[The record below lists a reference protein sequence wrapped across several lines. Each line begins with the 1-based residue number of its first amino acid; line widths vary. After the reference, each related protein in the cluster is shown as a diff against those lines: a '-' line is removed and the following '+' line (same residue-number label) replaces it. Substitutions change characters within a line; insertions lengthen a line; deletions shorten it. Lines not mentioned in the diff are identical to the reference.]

1 MRPSLYV
8 DSNNINNINIQQMN
22 PNNINNNANN
32 ANNANNINN
41 IQRKRINKISN
52 RLFILSPM
60 VREGKDIECSKND
73 FTQETTEYINLG
85 FIGKAIR
92 ATHKKTNRL
101 YSIKAIR
108 KDKILKVGFTSTLNK
123 YIEVM
128 YKVNHC
134 FFLRLLNHF
143 EDENNL
149 YLIFQC
155 INEVTL
161 LDKINLRVLTKEK
174 ILKYFKQILE
184 AVQFLHSKKIY
195 FNSFEPES
203 IIIDNNAN
211 IRLSDYAYSKI
222 TGFEFNQRCG
232 FKTDNNTYVNSYTA
246 PELISYNK
254 GKLHKHRSKGSDKS
268 DLWELGILIYEMI
281 TGNLLFNKSGMSAE
295 EFYQTITTSINKN
308 KEIGKILNEI
318 PEEYKILNDI
328 MMQLLDINP
337 SKRISIENILK
348 NNIFMD
354 IVYDK
359 IEIDPEERIINL
371 KSKNECW
378 SPEEQLIFKLKKEN
392 EGLKNEILSLK
403 SQLKELSK
411 RNEELNIQNSNYTKI
426 INEEP
431 DEESIKKD
439 VELLSQIRTLKFNNQ
454 MLESSLKEEKALNES
469 LNKKISKLELDYNQN
484 NIKNN
489 ETISSLEKKISE
501 LESKLVLNPDNN
513 FYNSK
518 ESLQFYLSLFN
529 ENVEQFIQLTNSQI
543 NKNND
548 FNDKCLKD
556 MNNIFFEKIEQE
568 FNKKMDE
575 LILKINNDNTNE
587 NDSCNENNVNLL
599 KKQIDELL
607 PYKQKC
613 LILNKEIDKLQ
624 IEFNMLKDKSE
635 FENKLIKEKEEINK
649 FKIKNIKE
657 KFINKCSE
665 FIKLNLSNKLDEF
678 NSIIQN
684 LDSEE

>member
-8 DSNNINNINIQQMN
+8 DSNNNNNIQQINPNIIINNNNNIN
-22 PNNINNNANN
+22 
-32 ANNANNINN
+32 NNINN

-52 RLFILSPM
+52 RLFILSPT

-85 FIGKAIR
+85 YIGKAVR

-108 KDKILKVGFTSTLNK
+108 KDKILKVGFTSALNK

-128 YKVNHC
+128 YRVNHC

-174 ILKYFKQILE
+174 IFKYFKQILE
-184 AVQFLHSKKIY
+184 AVEFLHSKKIY
-195 FNSFEPES
+195 FNSLEPES
-203 IIIDNNAN
+203 IIIDNNDN

-222 TGFEFNQRCG
+222 TGSEVNQRCG
-232 FKTDNNTYVNSYTA
+232 FKTDNNTYMNSYTA

-281 TGNLLFNKSGMSAE
+281 TGNLLFYKSGMSAK
-295 EFYQTITTSINKN
+295 EFYQTITTSLSKN
-308 KEIGKILNEI
+308 KEMTKIMNEI
-318 PEEYKILNDI
+318 PDEYKGLNDI
-328 MMQLLDINP
+328 MIQLLDINP
-337 SKRISIENILK
+337 NKRISIENILK
-348 NNIFMD
+348 KNIFMD
-354 IVYDK
+354 VVYDK
-359 IEIDPEERIINL
+359 IEMDPEERIINL
-371 KSKNECW
+371 KSINECW

-403 SQLKELSK
+403 SQIKELSK

-431 DEESIKKD
+431 DEESIKKE

-454 MLESSLKEEKALNES
+454 MLESSLKEEKALNEA
-469 LNKKISKLELDYNQN
+469 LNKKISKLELDYNQTSV
-484 NIKNN
+484 KNN
-489 ETISSLEKKISE
+489 ETISTLEKKIE
-501 LESKLVLNPDNN
+501 DLESKLVLNPNNN
-513 FYNSK
+513 FYNTK

-548 FNDKCLKD
+548 YNDKCLENI
-556 MNNIFFEKIEQE
+556 NNIVQKLEEN
-568 FNKKMDE
+568 FNKKIE
-575 LILKINNDNTNE
+575 EFILKINNDNSNAYENE
-587 NDSCNENNVNLL
+587 INIEKNINWL
-599 KKQIDELL
+599 KKEIDELL
-607 PYKQKC
+607 PYKEKC
-613 LILNKEIDKLQ
+613 LMLNKEINKLQ
-624 IEFNMLKDKSE
+624 IDIDMF
-635 FENKLIKEKEEINK
+635 KEKEELNK
-649 FKIKNIKE
+649 LRNKNIKN
-657 KFINKCSE
+657 KFINKFTE
-665 FIKLNLSNKLDEF
+665 FVKSNLSDSNKLDEF
-678 NSIIQN
+678 DSMIKN
-684 LDSEE
+684 LESED

>member
-8 DSNNINNINIQQMN
+8 DSNNNNNIQQINPNIIINNNNNIN
-22 PNNINNNANN
+22 
-32 ANNANNINN
+32 NNINN

-52 RLFILSPM
+52 RLFILSPT

-85 FIGKAIR
+85 YIGKAVR

-108 KDKILKVGFTSTLNK
+108 KDKILKVGFTSALNK

-128 YKVNHC
+128 YRVNHC

-174 ILKYFKQILE
+174 IFKYFKQILE

-195 FNSFEPES
+195 FNSLEPES
-203 IIIDNNAN
+203 IIIDNNDN

-222 TGFEFNQRCG
+222 TGSEVNQRCG
-232 FKTDNNTYVNSYTA
+232 FKTDNNTYMNSYTA

-281 TGNLLFNKSGMSAE
+281 TGNLLFYKSGMSAE
-295 EFYQTITTSINKN
+295 EFYQTITTSLSKN
-308 KEIGKILNEI
+308 KEMTKIMNEI
-318 PEEYKILNDI
+318 PDEYKGLNDI
-328 MMQLLDINP
+328 MIQLLDINP
-337 SKRISIENILK
+337 NKRISIENILK
-348 NNIFMD
+348 KNIFMD
-354 IVYDK
+354 VVYDK
-359 IEIDPEERIINL
+359 IEMDPEERIINL
-371 KSKNECW
+371 KSINECW

-403 SQLKELSK
+403 SQIKELSK

-431 DEESIKKD
+431 DEESIKKE

-454 MLESSLKEEKALNES
+454 MLESSLKEEKALNEA
-469 LNKKISKLELDYNQN
+469 LNKKISKLELDYNQTSV
-484 NIKNN
+484 KNN
-489 ETISSLEKKISE
+489 ETISTLEKKIE
-501 LESKLVLNPDNN
+501 DLESKLVLNPNNN
-513 FYNSK
+513 FYNTK

-548 FNDKCLKD
+548 YNDKCLENI
-556 MNNIFFEKIEQE
+556 NNIVQKIEE
-568 FNKKMDE
+568 NFNKKIE
-575 LILKINNDNTNE
+575 EFILKINKDNSNTYENE
-587 NDSCNENNVNLL
+587 INIKKNINWL
-599 KKQIDELL
+599 KKEIDELL
-607 PYKQKC
+607 PYKEKC
-613 LILNKEIDKLQ
+613 LMLNKEINKLQ
-624 IEFNMLKDKSE
+624 IDIDMF
-635 FENKLIKEKEEINK
+635 KEKEELNK
-649 FKIKNIKE
+649 LRNKNIKN
-657 KFINKCSE
+657 KFINKFTE
-665 FIKLNLSNKLDEF
+665 FVKSNISDSNKLDEF
-678 NSIIQN
+678 NSMIKN
-684 LDSEE
+684 LESED

>member
-8 DSNNINNINIQQMN
+8 DSNNNNNIQQINPNIIINNNNNIN
-22 PNNINNNANN
+22 
-32 ANNANNINN
+32 NNINN

-52 RLFILSPM
+52 RLFILSPT

-85 FIGKAIR
+85 YIGKAVR

-108 KDKILKVGFTSTLNK
+108 KDKILKVGFTSALNK

-128 YKVNHC
+128 YRVNHC

-174 ILKYFKQILE
+174 IFKYFKQILE

-195 FNSFEPES
+195 FNSLEPES
-203 IIIDNNAN
+203 IIIDNNDN

-222 TGFEFNQRCG
+222 TGSEVNQRCG
-232 FKTDNNTYVNSYTA
+232 FKTDNNTYMNSYTA

-281 TGNLLFNKSGMSAE
+281 TGNLLFYKSGMSAE
-295 EFYQTITTSINKN
+295 EFYQTITTSLSKN
-308 KEIGKILNEI
+308 KEMTKIMNEI
-318 PEEYKILNDI
+318 PDEYKGLNDI
-328 MMQLLDINP
+328 MIQLLDINP
-337 SKRISIENILK
+337 NKRISIENILK
-348 NNIFMD
+348 KNIFMD
-354 IVYDK
+354 VVYDK
-359 IEIDPEERIINL
+359 IEMDPEERIINL
-371 KSKNECW
+371 KSINECW

-403 SQLKELSK
+403 SQIKELSK

-431 DEESIKKD
+431 DEESIKKE

-454 MLESSLKEEKALNES
+454 MLESSLKEEKALNET
-469 LNKKISKLELDYNQN
+469 LNKKISKLELDFNQTSV
-484 NIKNN
+484 KNN
-489 ETISSLEKKISE
+489 ETISTLEKKIE
-501 LESKLVLNPDNN
+501 DLESKLVLNPNNN
-513 FYNSK
+513 FYNTK

-548 FNDKCLKD
+548 YNDKCLENI
-556 MNNIFFEKIEQE
+556 NNIVQKLEEN
-568 FNKKMDE
+568 FNKKIE
-575 LILKINNDNTNE
+575 EFILKINKDNSNTYENE
-587 NDSCNENNVNLL
+587 INIEKNINWL
-599 KKQIDELL
+599 KKEIDELL
-607 PYKQKC
+607 PYKEKC
-613 LILNKEIDKLQ
+613 LMLNKEINKLQ
-624 IEFNMLKDKSE
+624 IDIDMF
-635 FENKLIKEKEEINK
+635 KEKEELNK
-649 FKIKNIKE
+649 LRNKNIKN
-657 KFINKCSE
+657 KFINKFTE
-665 FIKLNLSNKLDEF
+665 FVKSNISDSNKLDDF
-678 NSIIQN
+678 NSMIKN
-684 LDSEE
+684 LESEE

>member
-8 DSNNINNINIQQMN
+8 DSNNNNNIQQINPNIIINNNNNIN
-22 PNNINNNANN
+22 
-32 ANNANNINN
+32 NNINN

-52 RLFILSPM
+52 RLFILSPT

-85 FIGKAIR
+85 YIGKAVR

-108 KDKILKVGFTSTLNK
+108 KDKILKVGFTSALNK

-128 YKVNHC
+128 YRVNHC

-174 ILKYFKQILE
+174 IFKYFKQILE

-195 FNSFEPES
+195 FNSLEPES
-203 IIIDNNAN
+203 IIIDNNDN

-222 TGFEFNQRCG
+222 TGSEVNQRCG
-232 FKTDNNTYVNSYTA
+232 FKTDNNTYMNSYTA

-281 TGNLLFNKSGMSAE
+281 TGNLLFYKSGMSAE
-295 EFYQTITTSINKN
+295 EFYQTITTSLSKN
-308 KEIGKILNEI
+308 KEMTKIMNEI
-318 PEEYKILNDI
+318 PDEYKGLNDI
-328 MMQLLDINP
+328 MIQLLDINP
-337 SKRISIENILK
+337 NKRISIENILK
-348 NNIFMD
+348 KNIFMD
-354 IVYDK
+354 VVYDK
-359 IEIDPEERIINL
+359 IEMDPEERIINL
-371 KSKNECW
+371 KSINECW

-403 SQLKELSK
+403 SQIKELSK

-431 DEESIKKD
+431 DEESIKKE

-454 MLESSLKEEKALNES
+454 MLESSLKEEKALNEA
-469 LNKKISKLELDYNQN
+469 LNKKISKLELDYNQTSV
-484 NIKNN
+484 KNN
-489 ETISSLEKKISE
+489 ETISTLEKKIE
-501 LESKLVLNPDNN
+501 DLESKLVLNPNNN
-513 FYNSK
+513 FYNTK

-548 FNDKCLKD
+548 YNDKCLENI
-556 MNNIFFEKIEQE
+556 NNIVQKLEED
-568 FNKKMDE
+568 FNKKIE
-575 LILKINNDNTNE
+575 EFILKINKDNSNTYENE
-587 NDSCNENNVNLL
+587 INIEKNINWL
-599 KKQIDELL
+599 KKEIDELL
-607 PYKQKC
+607 PYKEKC
-613 LILNKEIDKLQ
+613 LMLNKEINKLQ
-624 IEFNMLKDKSE
+624 IDIDMF
-635 FENKLIKEKEEINK
+635 KEKEELNK
-649 FKIKNIKE
+649 LRNKNIKN
-657 KFINKCSE
+657 KFINKFTE
-665 FIKLNLSNKLDEF
+665 FVKSNISDSNKLDDF
-678 NSIIQN
+678 NSMIKN
-684 LDSEE
+684 LESEE

>member
-8 DSNNINNINIQQMN
+8 DSNNNNNIQQIN
-22 PNNINNNANN
+22 PNIININNNNN
-32 ANNANNINN
+32 INNNINN

-52 RLFILSPM
+52 RLFILSPT

-85 FIGKAIR
+85 YIGKAVR

-108 KDKILKVGFTSTLNK
+108 KDKILKVGFTSALNK

-128 YKVNHC
+128 YRVNHC

-174 ILKYFKQILE
+174 IFKYFKQILE

-195 FNSFEPES
+195 FNSLEPES
-203 IIIDNNAN
+203 IIIDNNDN

-222 TGFEFNQRCG
+222 TGSEVNQRCG
-232 FKTDNNTYVNSYTA
+232 FKTDNNTYMNSYTA

-281 TGNLLFNKSGMSAE
+281 TGNLLFYKSGMSAE
-295 EFYQTITTSINKN
+295 EFYQTITTSLSKN
-308 KEIGKILNEI
+308 KEMTKIMNEI
-318 PEEYKILNDI
+318 PDEYKGLNDI
-328 MMQLLDINP
+328 MIQLLDINP
-337 SKRISIENILK
+337 NKRISIENILK
-348 NNIFMD
+348 KNIFMD
-354 IVYDK
+354 VVYDK
-359 IEIDPEERIINL
+359 IEMDPEERIINL
-371 KSKNECW
+371 KSINECW

-403 SQLKELSK
+403 SQIKELSK

-431 DEESIKKD
+431 DEESIKKE

-454 MLESSLKEEKALNES
+454 MLESSLKEEKALNEA
-469 LNKKISKLELDYNQN
+469 LNKKISKLELDYNQTSV
-484 NIKNN
+484 KNN
-489 ETISSLEKKISE
+489 ETISTLEKKIE
-501 LESKLVLNPDNN
+501 DLESKLVLNPNNN
-513 FYNSK
+513 FYNTK

-548 FNDKCLKD
+548 YNDKCLENI
-556 MNNIFFEKIEQE
+556 NNIVQKLEED
-568 FNKKMDE
+568 FNKKIE
-575 LILKINNDNTNE
+575 EFILKINNDNNNTYENE
-587 NDSCNENNVNLL
+587 INIEKNINWL
-599 KKQIDELL
+599 KKEIDELL
-607 PYKQKC
+607 PYKEKC
-613 LILNKEIDKLQ
+613 LMLNKEINKLQ
-624 IEFNMLKDKSE
+624 IDIDMF
-635 FENKLIKEKEEINK
+635 KEKEELNK
-649 FKIKNIKE
+649 LRNKNIKN
-657 KFINKCSE
+657 KFINKFTE
-665 FIKLNLSNKLDEF
+665 FVKSNISDSNKLDEF
-678 NSIIQN
+678 NSMIKN
-684 LDSEE
+684 LESEE

>member
-8 DSNNINNINIQQMN
+8 DSNNNNNIQQINPNIIINNNNNIN
-22 PNNINNNANN
+22 
-32 ANNANNINN
+32 NNINN

-52 RLFILSPM
+52 RLFILSPT

-85 FIGKAIR
+85 YIGKAVR

-108 KDKILKVGFTSTLNK
+108 KDKILKVGFTSALNK

-128 YKVNHC
+128 YRVNHC

-174 ILKYFKQILE
+174 IFKYFKQILE

-195 FNSFEPES
+195 FNSLEPES
-203 IIIDNNAN
+203 IIIDNNDN

-222 TGFEFNQRCG
+222 TGSEVNQRCG
-232 FKTDNNTYVNSYTA
+232 FKTDNNTYMNSYTA

-281 TGNLLFNKSGMSAE
+281 TGNLLFYKSGMSAE
-295 EFYQTITTSINKN
+295 EFYQTITTSLSKN
-308 KEIGKILNEI
+308 KEMTKIMNEI
-318 PEEYKILNDI
+318 PDEYKGLNDI
-328 MMQLLDINP
+328 MIQLLDINP
-337 SKRISIENILK
+337 NKRISIENILK
-348 NNIFMD
+348 KNIFMD
-354 IVYDK
+354 VVYDK
-359 IEIDPEERIINL
+359 IEMDPEERIINL
-371 KSKNECW
+371 KSINECW

-403 SQLKELSK
+403 SQIKELSK

-431 DEESIKKD
+431 DEESIKKE

-454 MLESSLKEEKALNES
+454 MLESSLKEEKALNEA
-469 LNKKISKLELDYNQN
+469 LNKKISKLELDYNQTSV
-484 NIKNN
+484 KNN
-489 ETISSLEKKISE
+489 ETISTLEKKIE
-501 LESKLVLNPDNN
+501 DLESKLVLNPNNN
-513 FYNSK
+513 FYNTK

-548 FNDKCLKD
+548 YNDKCLENI
-556 MNNIFFEKIEQE
+556 NNIVQKLEED
-568 FNKKMDE
+568 FNKKIE
-575 LILKINNDNTNE
+575 EFILKINNDNSNAYENE
-587 NDSCNENNVNLL
+587 INIEKNINWL
-599 KKQIDELL
+599 KKEIDELL
-607 PYKQKC
+607 PYKEKC
-613 LILNKEIDKLQ
+613 LMLNKEINKLQ
-624 IEFNMLKDKSE
+624 IDIDMF
-635 FENKLIKEKEEINK
+635 KEKEELNK
-649 FKIKNIKE
+649 LRNKNIKN
-657 KFINKCSE
+657 KFINKFTE
-665 FIKLNLSNKLDEF
+665 FVKSNISDSNKLDEF
-678 NSIIQN
+678 NSMIKN
-684 LDSEE
+684 LESEE

>member
-8 DSNNINNINIQQMN
+8 DSNNNNNIQQINPNIIINNNNNIN
-22 PNNINNNANN
+22 
-32 ANNANNINN
+32 NNINN

-52 RLFILSPM
+52 RLFILSPT

-85 FIGKAIR
+85 YIGKAVR

-108 KDKILKVGFTSTLNK
+108 KDKILKVGFTSALNK

-128 YKVNHC
+128 YRVNHC

-174 ILKYFKQILE
+174 IFKYFKQILE

-195 FNSFEPES
+195 FNSLEPES
-203 IIIDNNAN
+203 IIIDNNDN

-222 TGFEFNQRCG
+222 TGSEVNQRCG
-232 FKTDNNTYVNSYTA
+232 FKTDNNTYMNSYTA

-281 TGNLLFNKSGMSAE
+281 TGNLLFYKSGMSAE
-295 EFYQTITTSINKN
+295 EFYQTITTSLSKN
-308 KEIGKILNEI
+308 KEMTKIMNEI
-318 PEEYKILNDI
+318 PDEYKGLNDI
-328 MMQLLDINP
+328 MIQLLDINP
-337 SKRISIENILK
+337 NKRISIENILK
-348 NNIFMD
+348 KNIFMD
-354 IVYDK
+354 VVYDK
-359 IEIDPEERIINL
+359 IEMDPEERIINL
-371 KSKNECW
+371 KSINECW

-403 SQLKELSK
+403 SQIKELSK

-431 DEESIKKD
+431 DEESIKKE

-454 MLESSLKEEKALNES
+454 MLESSLKEEKGLNEA
-469 LNKKISKLELDYNQN
+469 LNKKISKLELDFNQTSV
-484 NIKNN
+484 KNN
-489 ETISSLEKKISE
+489 ETISTLEKKIE
-501 LESKLVLNPDNN
+501 DLESKLVLNPNNN
-513 FYNSK
+513 FYNTK

-548 FNDKCLKD
+548 YNDKCLENI
-556 MNNIFFEKIEQE
+556 NNIVQKLEED
-568 FNKKMDE
+568 FNKKIE
-575 LILKINNDNTNE
+575 EFILKINNDNNNTYENE
-587 NDSCNENNVNLL
+587 INIEKNINWL
-599 KKQIDELL
+599 KKEIDELL
-607 PYKQKC
+607 PYKEKC
-613 LILNKEIDKLQ
+613 LMLNKEINKLQ
-624 IEFNMLKDKSE
+624 IDIDMF
-635 FENKLIKEKEEINK
+635 KEKEELNK
-649 FKIKNIKE
+649 LLKLLI
-657 KFINKCSE
+657 
-665 FIKLNLSNKLDEF
+665 FIK
-678 NSIIQN
+678 
-684 LDSEE
+684 

>member
-8 DSNNINNINIQQMN
+8 DSNNNNNIQQINPNIIINNNNNIN
-22 PNNINNNANN
+22 
-32 ANNANNINN
+32 NNINN

-52 RLFILSPM
+52 RLFILSPT

-85 FIGKAIR
+85 YIGKAVR

-108 KDKILKVGFTSTLNK
+108 KDKILKVGFTSALNK

-128 YKVNHC
+128 YRVNHC

-174 ILKYFKQILE
+174 IFKYFKQILE

-195 FNSFEPES
+195 FNSLEPES
-203 IIIDNNAN
+203 IIIDNNDN

-222 TGFEFNQRCG
+222 TGSEVNQRCG
-232 FKTDNNTYVNSYTA
+232 FKTDNNTYMNSYTA

-281 TGNLLFNKSGMSAE
+281 TGNLLFYKSGMSAE
-295 EFYQTITTSINKN
+295 EFYQTITTSLSKN
-308 KEIGKILNEI
+308 KEMTKIMNEI
-318 PEEYKILNDI
+318 PDEYKGLNDI
-328 MMQLLDINP
+328 MIQLLDINP
-337 SKRISIENILK
+337 NKRISIENILK
-348 NNIFMD
+348 KNIFMD
-354 IVYDK
+354 VVYDK
-359 IEIDPEERIINL
+359 IEMDPEERIINL
-371 KSKNECW
+371 KSINECW

-403 SQLKELSK
+403 SQIKELSK

-431 DEESIKKD
+431 DEESIKKE

-454 MLESSLKEEKALNES
+454 MLESSLKEEKALNET
-469 LNKKISKLELDYNQN
+469 LNKKISKLELDYNQTSV
-484 NIKNN
+484 KNN
-489 ETISSLEKKISE
+489 ETISTLEKKIE
-501 LESKLVLNPDNN
+501 DLESKLVLNPNNN
-513 FYNSK
+513 FYNTK

-548 FNDKCLKD
+548 YNDKCLENI
-556 MNNIFFEKIEQE
+556 NNIVQKIEE
-568 FNKKMDE
+568 NFNKKIE
-575 LILKINNDNTNE
+575 EFILKINNDNSNAYENE
-587 NDSCNENNVNLL
+587 INIEKNINWL
-599 KKQIDELL
+599 KKEIDELL
-607 PYKQKC
+607 PYKEKC
-613 LILNKEIDKLQ
+613 LMLNKEINKLQ
-624 IEFNMLKDKSE
+624 IDIDMF
-635 FENKLIKEKEEINK
+635 KEKEELNK
-649 FKIKNIKE
+649 LKNKNIKN
-657 KFINKCSE
+657 KFINKFTE
-665 FIKLNLSNKLDEF
+665 FFKSNISDSNKLDEF
-678 NSIIQN
+678 NLLVQN
-684 LDSEE
+684 LESEE

>member
-8 DSNNINNINIQQMN
+8 DSNNNNNIQQIN
-22 PNNINNNANN
+22 PNIININNNNN
-32 ANNANNINN
+32 INNNINN

-52 RLFILSPM
+52 RLFILSPT

-85 FIGKAIR
+85 YIGKAVR

-108 KDKILKVGFTSTLNK
+108 KDKILKVGFTSALNK

-128 YKVNHC
+128 YRVNHC

-174 ILKYFKQILE
+174 IFKYFKQILE

-195 FNSFEPES
+195 FNSLEPES
-203 IIIDNNAN
+203 IIIDNNDN

-222 TGFEFNQRCG
+222 TGSEVNQRCG
-232 FKTDNNTYVNSYTA
+232 FKTDNNTYMNSYTA

-281 TGNLLFNKSGMSAE
+281 TGNLLFYKSGMSAE
-295 EFYQTITTSINKN
+295 EFYQTITTSLSKN
-308 KEIGKILNEI
+308 KEMTKIMNEI
-318 PEEYKILNDI
+318 PDEYKGLNDI
-328 MMQLLDINP
+328 MIQLLDINP
-337 SKRISIENILK
+337 NKRISIENILK
-348 NNIFMD
+348 KNIFMD
-354 IVYDK
+354 VVYDK
-359 IEIDPEERIINL
+359 IEMDPEERIINL
-371 KSKNECW
+371 KSINECW

-403 SQLKELSK
+403 SQIKELSK

-431 DEESIKKD
+431 DEESIKKE

-454 MLESSLKEEKALNES
+454 MLESSLKEEKALNET
-469 LNKKISKLELDYNQN
+469 LNKKISKLELDYNQTSV
-484 NIKNN
+484 KNN
-489 ETISSLEKKISE
+489 ETISSLEKKIE
-501 LESKLVLNPDNN
+501 DLESKLVLNPNNN
-513 FYNSK
+513 FYNTK

-548 FNDKCLKD
+548 YNDKCLENI
-556 MNNIFFEKIEQE
+556 NNIVQKIEE
-568 FNKKMDE
+568 NFNKKIE
-575 LILKINNDNTNE
+575 EFILKINNDNNTYENE
-587 NDSCNENNVNLL
+587 INIEKNINLL
-599 KKQIDELL
+599 KKEIDE
-607 PYKQKC
+607 
-613 LILNKEIDKLQ
+613 
-624 IEFNMLKDKSE
+624 
-635 FENKLIKEKEEINK
+635 
-649 FKIKNIKE
+649 
-657 KFINKCSE
+657 
-665 FIKLNLSNKLDEF
+665 
-678 NSIIQN
+678 
-684 LDSEE
+684 

>member
-8 DSNNINNINIQQMN
+8 DSNNNNNIQQIN
-22 PNNINNNANN
+22 PNINNNNN
-32 ANNANNINN
+32 NNNINNNINN

-52 RLFILSPM
+52 RLFILSPT

-85 FIGKAIR
+85 YIGKAVR

-108 KDKILKVGFTSTLNK
+108 KDKILKVGFTSALNK

-128 YKVNHC
+128 YRVNHC

-174 ILKYFKQILE
+174 IFKYFKQILE

-195 FNSFEPES
+195 FNSLEPES
-203 IIIDNNAN
+203 IIIDNNDN

-222 TGFEFNQRCG
+222 TGSEVNQRCG
-232 FKTDNNTYVNSYTA
+232 FKTDNNTYMNSYNA

-281 TGNLLFNKSGMSAE
+281 TGNLLFYKSGMSAE
-295 EFYQTITTSINKN
+295 EFYQTITTSLSKN
-308 KEIGKILNEI
+308 KEMTKIMNEI
-318 PEEYKILNDI
+318 PDEYKGLNDI
-328 MMQLLDINP
+328 MIQLLDINP
-337 SKRISIENILK
+337 NKRISIENILK
-348 NNIFMD
+348 KNIFMD
-354 IVYDK
+354 VVYDK
-359 IEIDPEERIINL
+359 IEMDPEERIINL
-371 KSKNECW
+371 KSINECW

-403 SQLKELSK
+403 SQIKELSK

-431 DEESIKKD
+431 DEESIKKE

-454 MLESSLKEEKALNES
+454 MLESSLKEEKALNEA
-469 LNKKISKLELDYNQN
+469 LNKKISKLELDFNQTSV
-484 NIKNN
+484 KNN
-489 ETISSLEKKISE
+489 ETISTLEKKIE
-501 LESKLVLNPDNN
+501 DLESKLVLNPNNN
-513 FYNSK
+513 FYNTK

-548 FNDKCLKD
+548 YNDKCLENI
-556 MNNIFFEKIEQE
+556 NNIVQKLEEN
-568 FNKKMDE
+568 FNKKIE
-575 LILKINNDNTNE
+575 EFILKINNDNNNTYENE
-587 NDSCNENNVNLL
+587 INIEKNINWL
-599 KKQIDELL
+599 KKEIDELL
-607 PYKQKC
+607 PYKEKC
-613 LILNKEIDKLQ
+613 LMLNKEINKLQ
-624 IEFNMLKDKSE
+624 IDIDMF
-635 FENKLIKEKEEINK
+635 KEKEELNK
-649 FKIKNIKE
+649 LKNKNIKN
-657 KFINKCSE
+657 KFINKFTE
-665 FIKLNLSNKLDEF
+665 FVKLNISDSNKLDEF
-678 NSIIQN
+678 NSMIKN
-684 LDSEE
+684 LESED

>member
-8 DSNNINNINIQQMN
+8 DSNNNNNIQQINPNIIINNNNNIN
-22 PNNINNNANN
+22 
-32 ANNANNINN
+32 NNINN

-52 RLFILSPM
+52 RLFILSPT

-85 FIGKAIR
+85 YIGKAVR

-108 KDKILKVGFTSTLNK
+108 KDKILKVGFTSALNK

-128 YKVNHC
+128 YRVNHC

-174 ILKYFKQILE
+174 IFKYFKQILE

-195 FNSFEPES
+195 FNSLEPES
-203 IIIDNNAN
+203 IIIDNNDN

-222 TGFEFNQRCG
+222 TGSEVNQRCG
-232 FKTDNNTYVNSYTA
+232 FKTDNNTYMNSYTA

-281 TGNLLFNKSGMSAE
+281 TGNLLFYKSGMSAE
-295 EFYQTITTSINKN
+295 EFYQTITTSLSKN
-308 KEIGKILNEI
+308 KEMTKIMNEI
-318 PEEYKILNDI
+318 PDEYKGLNDI
-328 MMQLLDINP
+328 MIQLLDINP
-337 SKRISIENILK
+337 NKRISIENILK
-348 NNIFMD
+348 KNIFMD
-354 IVYDK
+354 VVYDK
-359 IEIDPEERIINL
+359 IEMDPEERIINL
-371 KSKNECW
+371 KSINECW

-403 SQLKELSK
+403 SQIKELSK

-431 DEESIKKD
+431 DEESIKKE

-454 MLESSLKEEKALNES
+454 MLESSLKEEKALNEA
-469 LNKKISKLELDYNQN
+469 LNKKISKLELDYNQTSV
-484 NIKNN
+484 KNN
-489 ETISSLEKKISE
+489 ETISTLEKKIE
-501 LESKLVLNPDNN
+501 DLESKLVLNPNNN
-513 FYNSK
+513 FYNTK

-548 FNDKCLKD
+548 YNDKCLENI
-556 MNNIFFEKIEQE
+556 NNIVQKLEEN
-568 FNKKMDE
+568 FNKKIE
-575 LILKINNDNTNE
+575 EFILKINNDNSNAYENE
-587 NDSCNENNVNLL
+587 INIEKNINWL
-599 KKQIDELL
+599 KKEIDELL
-607 PYKQKC
+607 PYKEKC
-613 LILNKEIDKLQ
+613 LMLNKEINKLQ
-624 IEFNMLKDKSE
+624 IDIDMF
-635 FENKLIKEKEEINK
+635 KEKEELNK
-649 FKIKNIKE
+649 LRNKNIKN
-657 KFINKCSE
+657 KFINKFTE
-665 FIKLNLSNKLDEF
+665 FVKSNISDSNKLDDF
-678 NSIIQN
+678 NSMIKN
-684 LDSEE
+684 LESEE

>member
-8 DSNNINNINIQQMN
+8 DSNNNNNIQQINPNIIINNNNNIN
-22 PNNINNNANN
+22 
-32 ANNANNINN
+32 NNINN

-52 RLFILSPM
+52 RLFILSPT

-85 FIGKAIR
+85 YIGKAVR

-108 KDKILKVGFTSTLNK
+108 KDKILKVGFTSALNK

-128 YKVNHC
+128 YRVNHC

-174 ILKYFKQILE
+174 IFKYFKQILE

-195 FNSFEPES
+195 FNSLEPES
-203 IIIDNNAN
+203 IIIDNNDN

-222 TGFEFNQRCG
+222 TGSEVNQRCG
-232 FKTDNNTYVNSYTA
+232 FKTDNNTYMNSYTA

-281 TGNLLFNKSGMSAE
+281 TGNLLFYKSGMSAE
-295 EFYQTITTSINKN
+295 EFYQTITTSLSKN
-308 KEIGKILNEI
+308 KEMTKIMNEI
-318 PEEYKILNDI
+318 PDEYKGLNDI
-328 MMQLLDINP
+328 MIQLLDINP
-337 SKRISIENILK
+337 NKRISIENILK
-348 NNIFMD
+348 KNIFMD
-354 IVYDK
+354 VVYDK
-359 IEIDPEERIINL
+359 IEMDPEERIINL
-371 KSKNECW
+371 KSINECW

-403 SQLKELSK
+403 SQIKELSK

-431 DEESIKKD
+431 DEESIKKE

-454 MLESSLKEEKALNES
+454 MLESSLKEEKALNEA
-469 LNKKISKLELDYNQN
+469 LNKKISKLELDYNQTSV
-484 NIKNN
+484 KNN
-489 ETISSLEKKISE
+489 ETISTLEKKIE
-501 LESKLVLNPDNN
+501 DLESKLVLNPNNN
-513 FYNSK
+513 FYNTK

-548 FNDKCLKD
+548 YNDKCLENI
-556 MNNIFFEKIEQE
+556 NNIVQKLEEN
-568 FNKKMDE
+568 FNKKIE
-575 LILKINNDNTNE
+575 EFILKINKDNNNNYENE
-587 NDSCNENNVNLL
+587 INIEKNINWL
-599 KKQIDELL
+599 KKEIDELL
-607 PYKQKC
+607 PYKEKC
-613 LILNKEIDKLQ
+613 LMLNKEINKLQ
-624 IEFNMLKDKSE
+624 IDIDMF
-635 FENKLIKEKEEINK
+635 KEKEELNK
-649 FKIKNIKE
+649 LRNKNIKN
-657 KFINKCSE
+657 KFINKFTE
-665 FIKLNLSNKLDEF
+665 FVKSNLSDSNKLDEF
-678 NSIIQN
+678 DSMIKN
-684 LDSEE
+684 LESED

>member
-8 DSNNINNINIQQMN
+8 DSNNNNNIQQINPNIIINNNNNIN
-22 PNNINNNANN
+22 
-32 ANNANNINN
+32 NNINN

-52 RLFILSPM
+52 RLFILSPT

-85 FIGKAIR
+85 YIGKAVR

-108 KDKILKVGFTSTLNK
+108 KDKILKVGFTSALNK

-128 YKVNHC
+128 YRVNHC

-174 ILKYFKQILE
+174 IFKYFKQILE

-195 FNSFEPES
+195 FNSLEPES
-203 IIIDNNAN
+203 IIIDNNDN

-222 TGFEFNQRCG
+222 TGSEVNQRCG
-232 FKTDNNTYVNSYTA
+232 FKTDNNTYMNSYTA

-281 TGNLLFNKSGMSAE
+281 TGNLLFYKSGMSAE
-295 EFYQTITTSINKN
+295 EFYQTITTSLSKN
-308 KEIGKILNEI
+308 KEMTKIMNEI
-318 PEEYKILNDI
+318 PDEYKGLNDI
-328 MMQLLDINP
+328 MIQLLDINP
-337 SKRISIENILK
+337 NKRISIENILK
-348 NNIFMD
+348 KNIFMD
-354 IVYDK
+354 VVYHK
-359 IEIDPEERIINL
+359 IEMDPEERIINL
-371 KSKNECW
+371 KSINECW

-403 SQLKELSK
+403 SQIKELSK

-431 DEESIKKD
+431 DEESIKKE

-454 MLESSLKEEKALNES
+454 MLESSLKEEKALNEA
-469 LNKKISKLELDYNQN
+469 LNKKISKLELDYNQTSV
-484 NIKNN
+484 KNN
-489 ETISSLEKKISE
+489 ETISTLEKKIE
-501 LESKLVLNPDNN
+501 DLESKLVLNPNNN
-513 FYNSK
+513 FYNTK

-548 FNDKCLKD
+548 YNDKCLENI
-556 MNNIFFEKIEQE
+556 NNIVQKLEED
-568 FNKKMDE
+568 FNKKIE
-575 LILKINNDNTNE
+575 EFILKINNDNNNTYENE
-587 NDSCNENNVNLL
+587 INIEKNINWL
-599 KKQIDELL
+599 KKEIDELL
-607 PYKQKC
+607 PYKEKC
-613 LILNKEIDKLQ
+613 LMLNKEINKLQ
-624 IEFNMLKDKSE
+624 IDIDMF
-635 FENKLIKEKEEINK
+635 KEKEELNK
-649 FKIKNIKE
+649 LRNNNIKN
-657 KFINKCSE
+657 KFINKFTE
-665 FIKLNLSNKLDEF
+665 FVKSNISDSNKLDDF
-678 NSIIQN
+678 NSMIKN
-684 LDSEE
+684 LESEE

>member
-8 DSNNINNINIQQMN
+8 DSNNNNNIQQINPNIIINNNNNIN
-22 PNNINNNANN
+22 
-32 ANNANNINN
+32 NNINN

-52 RLFILSPM
+52 RLFILSPT

-85 FIGKAIR
+85 YIGKAVR

-108 KDKILKVGFTSTLNK
+108 KDKILKVGFTSALNK

-128 YKVNHC
+128 YRVNHC

-174 ILKYFKQILE
+174 IFKYFKQILE

-195 FNSFEPES
+195 FNSLEPES
-203 IIIDNNAN
+203 IIIDNNDN

-222 TGFEFNQRCG
+222 TGSEVNQRCG
-232 FKTDNNTYVNSYTA
+232 FKTDNNTYMNSYTA

-281 TGNLLFNKSGMSAE
+281 TGNLLFYKSGMSAE
-295 EFYQTITTSINKN
+295 EFYQTITTSLSKN
-308 KEIGKILNEI
+308 KEMTKIMNEI
-318 PEEYKILNDI
+318 PDEYKGLNDI
-328 MMQLLDINP
+328 MIQLLDINP
-337 SKRISIENILK
+337 NKRISIENILK
-348 NNIFMD
+348 KNIFMD
-354 IVYDK
+354 VVYDK
-359 IEIDPEERIINL
+359 IEMDPEERIINL
-371 KSKNECW
+371 KSINECW

-403 SQLKELSK
+403 SQIKELSK

-431 DEESIKKD
+431 DEESIKKE

-454 MLESSLKEEKALNES
+454 MLESSLKEEKALNEA
-469 LNKKISKLELDYNQN
+469 LNKKISKLELDFNQTSV
-484 NIKNN
+484 KNN
-489 ETISSLEKKISE
+489 ETISTLEKKIE
-501 LESKLVLNPDNN
+501 DLESKLVLNPNNN
-513 FYNSK
+513 FYNTK

-548 FNDKCLKD
+548 YNDKCLENI
-556 MNNIFFEKIEQE
+556 NNIVQKLEED
-568 FNKKMDE
+568 FNKKIE
-575 LILKINNDNTNE
+575 EFILKINKDNSNAYENE
-587 NDSCNENNVNLL
+587 INIEKNINWL
-599 KKQIDELL
+599 KKEIDELL
-607 PYKQKC
+607 PYKEKC
-613 LILNKEIDKLQ
+613 LMLNKEINKLQ
-624 IEFNMLKDKSE
+624 IDIDMF
-635 FENKLIKEKEEINK
+635 KEKEELNK
-649 FKIKNIKE
+649 LKNKNIKN
-657 KFINKCSE
+657 KFINKFTE
-665 FIKLNLSNKLDEF
+665 FVKSNISDSNKLDEF
-678 NSIIQN
+678 NSLVQN
-684 LDSEE
+684 LESEE

>member
-8 DSNNINNINIQQMN
+8 DSNNNNNIQQINPNIIINNNNNIN
-22 PNNINNNANN
+22 
-32 ANNANNINN
+32 NNINN

-52 RLFILSPM
+52 RLFILSPT

-85 FIGKAIR
+85 YIGKAVR

-108 KDKILKVGFTSTLNK
+108 KDKILKVGFTSALNK

-128 YKVNHC
+128 YRVNHC

-174 ILKYFKQILE
+174 IFKYFKQILE

-195 FNSFEPES
+195 FNSLEPES
-203 IIIDNNAN
+203 IIIDNNDN

-222 TGFEFNQRCG
+222 TGSEVNQRCG
-232 FKTDNNTYVNSYTA
+232 FKTDNNTYMNSYTA

-281 TGNLLFNKSGMSAE
+281 TGNLLFYKSGMSAE
-295 EFYQTITTSINKN
+295 EFYQTITTSLSKN
-308 KEIGKILNEI
+308 KEMTKIMNEI
-318 PEEYKILNDI
+318 PDEYKGLNDI
-328 MMQLLDINP
+328 MIQLLDINP
-337 SKRISIENILK
+337 NKRISIENILK
-348 NNIFMD
+348 KNIFMD
-354 IVYDK
+354 VVYDK
-359 IEIDPEERIINL
+359 IEMDPEERIINL
-371 KSKNECW
+371 KSINECW

-403 SQLKELSK
+403 SQIKELSK

-431 DEESIKKD
+431 DEESIKKE

-454 MLESSLKEEKALNES
+454 MLESSLKEEKALNET
-469 LNKKISKLELDYNQN
+469 LNKKISKLELDFNQTSV
-484 NIKNN
+484 KNN
-489 ETISSLEKKISE
+489 ETISTLEKKIE
-501 LESKLVLNPDNN
+501 DLESKLVLNPNNN
-513 FYNSK
+513 FYNTK

-548 FNDKCLKD
+548 YNDKCLENI
-556 MNNIFFEKIEQE
+556 NNIVQKLEED
-568 FNKKMDE
+568 FNKKIE
-575 LILKINNDNTNE
+575 EFILKINNDNNNTYENE
-587 NDSCNENNVNLL
+587 INIEKNINWL
-599 KKQIDELL
+599 KKEIDELL
-607 PYKQKC
+607 PYKEKC
-613 LILNKEIDKLQ
+613 LMLNKEINKLQ
-624 IEFNMLKDKSE
+624 IDIDMF
-635 FENKLIKEKEEINK
+635 KEKEELNK
-649 FKIKNIKE
+649 LRNKNIKN
-657 KFINKCSE
+657 KFINKFTE
-665 FIKLNLSNKLDEF
+665 FVKSNISDSNKLDDF
-678 NSIIQN
+678 NSMIKN
-684 LDSEE
+684 LESEE

>member
-8 DSNNINNINIQQMN
+8 DSNNNNNIQQIN
-22 PNNINNNANN
+22 PNIININNNNN
-32 ANNANNINN
+32 INNNINN

-52 RLFILSPM
+52 RLFILSPT

-85 FIGKAIR
+85 YIGKAVR

-108 KDKILKVGFTSTLNK
+108 KDKILKVGFTSALNK

-128 YKVNHC
+128 YRVNHC

-174 ILKYFKQILE
+174 IFKYFKQILE

-195 FNSFEPES
+195 FNSLEPES
-203 IIIDNNAN
+203 IIIDNNDN

-222 TGFEFNQRCG
+222 TGSEVNQRCG
-232 FKTDNNTYVNSYTA
+232 FKTDNNTYMNSYTA

-281 TGNLLFNKSGMSAE
+281 TGNLLFYKSGMSAE
-295 EFYQTITTSINKN
+295 EFYQTITTSLSKN
-308 KEIGKILNEI
+308 KEMTKIMNEI
-318 PEEYKILNDI
+318 PDEYKGLNDI
-328 MMQLLDINP
+328 MIQLLDINP
-337 SKRISIENILK
+337 NKRISIENILK
-348 NNIFMD
+348 KNIFMD
-354 IVYDK
+354 VVYDK
-359 IEIDPEERIINL
+359 IEMDPEERIINL
-371 KSKNECW
+371 KSINECW

-403 SQLKELSK
+403 SQIKELSK

-431 DEESIKKD
+431 DEESIKKE

-454 MLESSLKEEKALNES
+454 MLESSLKEEKALNET
-469 LNKKISKLELDYNQN
+469 LNKKISKLELDYNQTSV
-484 NIKNN
+484 KNN
-489 ETISSLEKKISE
+489 ETISSLEKKIE
-501 LESKLVLNPDNN
+501 DLESKLVLNPNNN
-513 FYNSK
+513 FYNTK

-548 FNDKCLKD
+548 YNDKCLENI
-556 MNNIFFEKIEQE
+556 NNIVQKIEE
-568 FNKKMDE
+568 NFNKKIE
-575 LILKINNDNTNE
+575 EFILKINNDNNTYENE
-587 NDSCNENNVNLL
+587 INIEKNINWL
-599 KKQIDELL
+599 KKEIDELL
-607 PYKQKC
+607 PYKEKC
-613 LILNKEIDKLQ
+613 LMLNKEINKLQ
-624 IEFNMLKDKSE
+624 IDIDMF
-635 FENKLIKEKEEINK
+635 KEKEELNK
-649 FKIKNIKE
+649 LRNNNIKN
-657 KFINKCSE
+657 KFINKFTE
-665 FIKLNLSNKLDEF
+665 FVKSNISDSNKLDDF
-678 NSIIQN
+678 NSMIKN
-684 LDSEE
+684 LESEE

>member
-8 DSNNINNINIQQMN
+8 DSNNNNNIQQINPNIIINNNNNIN
-22 PNNINNNANN
+22 
-32 ANNANNINN
+32 NNINN

-52 RLFILSPM
+52 RLFILSPT

-85 FIGKAIR
+85 YIGKAVR

-108 KDKILKVGFTSTLNK
+108 KDKILKVGFTSALNK

-128 YKVNHC
+128 YRVNHC

-174 ILKYFKQILE
+174 IFKYFKQILE

-195 FNSFEPES
+195 FNSLEPES
-203 IIIDNNAN
+203 IIIDNNDN

-222 TGFEFNQRCG
+222 TGSEVNQRCG
-232 FKTDNNTYVNSYTA
+232 FKTDNNTYMNSYTA

-281 TGNLLFNKSGMSAE
+281 TGNLLFYKSGMSAE
-295 EFYQTITTSINKN
+295 EFYQTITTSLSKN
-308 KEIGKILNEI
+308 KEMTKIMNEI
-318 PEEYKILNDI
+318 PDEYKGLNDI
-328 MMQLLDINP
+328 MIQLLDINP
-337 SKRISIENILK
+337 NKRISIENILK
-348 NNIFMD
+348 KNIFMD
-354 IVYDK
+354 VVYDK
-359 IEIDPEERIINL
+359 IEMDPEERIINL
-371 KSKNECW
+371 KSINECW

-403 SQLKELSK
+403 SQIKELSK

-431 DEESIKKD
+431 DEESIKKE

-454 MLESSLKEEKALNES
+454 MLESSLKEEKALNEA
-469 LNKKISKLELDYNQN
+469 LNKKISKLELDYNQTSV
-484 NIKNN
+484 KNN
-489 ETISSLEKKISE
+489 ETISTLEKKIE
-501 LESKLVLNPDNN
+501 DLESKLVLNPNNN
-513 FYNSK
+513 FYNTK

-548 FNDKCLKD
+548 YNDKCLENI
-556 MNNIFFEKIEQE
+556 NNIVQKLEEN
-568 FNKKMDE
+568 FNKKIE
-575 LILKINNDNTNE
+575 EFILKINKDNSNTYENE
-587 NDSCNENNVNLL
+587 INIEKNINWL
-599 KKQIDELL
+599 KKEIDELL
-607 PYKQKC
+607 PYKEKC
-613 LILNKEIDKLQ
+613 LMLNKEINKLQ
-624 IEFNMLKDKSE
+624 IDIDMF
-635 FENKLIKEKEEINK
+635 KEKEELNK
-649 FKIKNIKE
+649 LRNKNIKN
-657 KFINKCSE
+657 KFINKFTE
-665 FIKLNLSNKLDEF
+665 FVKSNLSDSNKLDEF
-678 NSIIQN
+678 NSMIKN
-684 LDSEE
+684 LESEE

>member
-8 DSNNINNINIQQMN
+8 DSNNNNNIQQIN
-22 PNNINNNANN
+22 PNIININNNNN
-32 ANNANNINN
+32 INNNINN

-52 RLFILSPM
+52 RLFILSPT

-85 FIGKAIR
+85 YIGKAVR

-108 KDKILKVGFTSTLNK
+108 KDKILKVGFTSALNK

-128 YKVNHC
+128 YRVNHC

-174 ILKYFKQILE
+174 IFKYFKQILE

-195 FNSFEPES
+195 FNSLEPES
-203 IIIDNNAN
+203 IIIDNNDN

-222 TGFEFNQRCG
+222 TGSEVNQRCG
-232 FKTDNNTYVNSYTA
+232 FKTDNNTYMNSYTA

-281 TGNLLFNKSGMSAE
+281 TGNLLFYKSGMSAE
-295 EFYQTITTSINKN
+295 EFYQTITTSLSKN
-308 KEIGKILNEI
+308 KEMTKIMNEI
-318 PEEYKILNDI
+318 PDEYKGLNDI
-328 MMQLLDINP
+328 MIQLLDINP
-337 SKRISIENILK
+337 NKRISIENILK
-348 NNIFMD
+348 KNIFMD
-354 IVYDK
+354 VVYDK
-359 IEIDPEERIINL
+359 IEMDPEERIINL
-371 KSKNECW
+371 KSINECW

-403 SQLKELSK
+403 SQIKELSK

-431 DEESIKKD
+431 DEESIKKE

-454 MLESSLKEEKALNES
+454 MLESSLKEEKALNEA
-469 LNKKISKLELDYNQN
+469 LNKKISKLELDYNQTSV
-484 NIKNN
+484 KNN
-489 ETISSLEKKISE
+489 ETISTLEKKIE
-501 LESKLVLNPDNN
+501 DLESKLVLNPNNN
-513 FYNSK
+513 FYNTK

-548 FNDKCLKD
+548 YNDKCLENI
-556 MNNIFFEKIEQE
+556 NNIVQKLEEN
-568 FNKKMDE
+568 FNKKIE
-575 LILKINNDNTNE
+575 EFILKINNDNNNTYENE
-587 NDSCNENNVNLL
+587 INIEKNINWL
-599 KKQIDELL
+599 KKEIDELL
-607 PYKQKC
+607 PYKEKC
-613 LILNKEIDKLQ
+613 LMLNKEINKLQ
-624 IEFNMLKDKSE
+624 IDIDMF
-635 FENKLIKEKEEINK
+635 KEKEELNK
-649 FKIKNIKE
+649 LRNKNIKN
-657 KFINKCSE
+657 KFINKFTE
-665 FIKLNLSNKLDEF
+665 FVKSNISDSNKLDDF
-678 NSIIQN
+678 NSMIKN
-684 LDSEE
+684 LESEE

>member
-8 DSNNINNINIQQMN
+8 DSNNNNNIQQINPNIIINNNNNIN
-22 PNNINNNANN
+22 
-32 ANNANNINN
+32 NNINN

-52 RLFILSPM
+52 RLFILSPT

-85 FIGKAIR
+85 YIGKAVR

-108 KDKILKVGFTSTLNK
+108 KDKILKVGFTSALNK

-128 YKVNHC
+128 YRVNHC

-174 ILKYFKQILE
+174 IFKYFKQILE

-195 FNSFEPES
+195 FNSLEPES
-203 IIIDNNAN
+203 IIIDNNDN

-222 TGFEFNQRCG
+222 TGSEVNQRCG
-232 FKTDNNTYVNSYTA
+232 FKTDNNTYMNSYTA

-281 TGNLLFNKSGMSAE
+281 TGNLLFYKSGMSAE
-295 EFYQTITTSINKN
+295 EFYQTITTSLSKN
-308 KEIGKILNEI
+308 KEMTKIMNEI
-318 PEEYKILNDI
+318 PDEYKGLNDI
-328 MMQLLDINP
+328 MIQLLDINP
-337 SKRISIENILK
+337 NKRISIENILK
-348 NNIFMD
+348 KNIFMD
-354 IVYDK
+354 VVYDK
-359 IEIDPEERIINL
+359 IEMDPEERIINL
-371 KSKNECW
+371 KSINECW

-403 SQLKELSK
+403 SQIKELSK

-431 DEESIKKD
+431 DEESIKKE

-454 MLESSLKEEKALNES
+454 MLESSLKEEKALNEA
-469 LNKKISKLELDYNQN
+469 LNKKISKLELDYNQTSV
-484 NIKNN
+484 KNN
-489 ETISSLEKKISE
+489 ETISTLEKKIE
-501 LESKLVLNPDNN
+501 DLESKLVLNPNNN
-513 FYNSK
+513 FYNTK

-548 FNDKCLKD
+548 YNDKCLENI
-556 MNNIFFEKIEQE
+556 NNIVQKLEEN
-568 FNKKMDE
+568 FNKKIE
-575 LILKINNDNTNE
+575 EFILKINKDNYNTYENE
-587 NDSCNENNVNLL
+587 INIEKNINWL
-599 KKQIDELL
+599 KKEIDELL
-607 PYKQKC
+607 PYKEKC
-613 LILNKEIDKLQ
+613 LMLNKEINKLQ
-624 IEFNMLKDKSE
+624 IDIDMF
-635 FENKLIKEKEEINK
+635 KEKEELNK
-649 FKIKNIKE
+649 LRNKNIKN
-657 KFINKCSE
+657 KFINKFTE
-665 FIKLNLSNKLDEF
+665 FVKSNISDSNKLDDF
-678 NSIIQN
+678 NSMIKN
-684 LDSEE
+684 LESED

>member
-8 DSNNINNINIQQMN
+8 DSNNNNNIQQINPNIIINNNNNIN
-22 PNNINNNANN
+22 
-32 ANNANNINN
+32 NNINN

-52 RLFILSPM
+52 RLFILSPT

-85 FIGKAIR
+85 YIGKAVR

-108 KDKILKVGFTSTLNK
+108 KDKILKVGFTSALNK

-128 YKVNHC
+128 YRVNHC

-174 ILKYFKQILE
+174 IFKYFKQILE

-195 FNSFEPES
+195 FNSLEPES
-203 IIIDNNAN
+203 IIIDNNDN

-222 TGFEFNQRCG
+222 TGSEVNQRCG
-232 FKTDNNTYVNSYTA
+232 FKTDNNTYMNSYTA

-281 TGNLLFNKSGMSAE
+281 TGNLLFYKSGMSAE
-295 EFYQTITTSINKN
+295 EFYQTITTSLSKN
-308 KEIGKILNEI
+308 KEMTKIMNEI
-318 PEEYKILNDI
+318 PDEYKGLNDI
-328 MMQLLDINP
+328 MIQLLDINP
-337 SKRISIENILK
+337 NKRISIENILK
-348 NNIFMD
+348 KNIFMD
-354 IVYDK
+354 VVYDK
-359 IEIDPEERIINL
+359 IEMDPEERIINL
-371 KSKNECW
+371 KSINECW

-403 SQLKELSK
+403 SQIKELSK

-431 DEESIKKD
+431 DEESIKKE

-454 MLESSLKEEKALNES
+454 MLESSLKEEKALNET
-469 LNKKISKLELDYNQN
+469 LNKKISKLELDFNQTSV
-484 NIKNN
+484 KNN
-489 ETISSLEKKISE
+489 ETISTLEKKIE
-501 LESKLVLNPDNN
+501 DLESKLVLNPNNN
-513 FYNSK
+513 FYNTK

-548 FNDKCLKD
+548 YNDKCLENI
-556 MNNIFFEKIEQE
+556 NNIVQKLEED
-568 FNKKMDE
+568 FNKKIE
-575 LILKINNDNTNE
+575 EFILKINNDNSNAYENE
-587 NDSCNENNVNLL
+587 INIEKNINWL
-599 KKQIDELL
+599 KKEIDELL
-607 PYKQKC
+607 PYKEKC
-613 LILNKEIDKLQ
+613 LMLNKEINKLQ
-624 IEFNMLKDKSE
+624 IDIDMF
-635 FENKLIKEKEEINK
+635 KEKEELNK
-649 FKIKNIKE
+649 LRNKNIKN
-657 KFINKCSE
+657 KFINKFTE
-665 FIKLNLSNKLDEF
+665 FVKSNISDSNKLDDF
-678 NSIIQN
+678 NSMIKN
-684 LDSEE
+684 LESEE

>member
-8 DSNNINNINIQQMN
+8 DSNNNNNIQQINPNIIINNNNNIN
-22 PNNINNNANN
+22 
-32 ANNANNINN
+32 NNINN

-52 RLFILSPM
+52 RLFILSPT

-85 FIGKAIR
+85 YIGKAVR

-108 KDKILKVGFTSTLNK
+108 KDKILKVGFTSALNK

-128 YKVNHC
+128 YRVNHC

-174 ILKYFKQILE
+174 IFKYFKQILE

-195 FNSFEPES
+195 FNSLEPES
-203 IIIDNNAN
+203 IIIDNNDN

-222 TGFEFNQRCG
+222 TGSEVNQRCG
-232 FKTDNNTYVNSYTA
+232 FKTDNNTYMNSYNA

-281 TGNLLFNKSGMSAE
+281 TGNLLFYKSGMSAE
-295 EFYQTITTSINKN
+295 EFYQTITTSLSKN
-308 KEIGKILNEI
+308 KEMTKIMNEI
-318 PEEYKILNDI
+318 PDEYKGLNDI
-328 MMQLLDINP
+328 MIQLLDINP
-337 SKRISIENILK
+337 NKRISIENILK
-348 NNIFMD
+348 KNIFMD
-354 IVYDK
+354 VVYDK
-359 IEIDPEERIINL
+359 IEMDPEERIINL
-371 KSKNECW
+371 KSINECW

-403 SQLKELSK
+403 SQIKELSK

-431 DEESIKKD
+431 DEESIKKE

-454 MLESSLKEEKALNES
+454 MLESSLKEEKALNEA
-469 LNKKISKLELDYNQN
+469 LNKKISKLELDFNQTSV
-484 NIKNN
+484 KNN
-489 ETISSLEKKISE
+489 ETISTLEKKIE
-501 LESKLVLNPDNN
+501 DLESKLVLNPNNN
-513 FYNSK
+513 FYNTK

-548 FNDKCLKD
+548 YNDKCLENI
-556 MNNIFFEKIEQE
+556 NNIVQKLEED
-568 FNKKMDE
+568 FNKKIE
-575 LILKINNDNTNE
+575 EFILKINNDNNNTYENE
-587 NDSCNENNVNLL
+587 INIEKNINWL
-599 KKQIDELL
+599 KKEIDELL
-607 PYKQKC
+607 PYKEKC
-613 LILNKEIDKLQ
+613 LMLNKEINKLQ
-624 IEFNMLKDKSE
+624 IDIDMF
-635 FENKLIKEKEEINK
+635 KEKEELNK
-649 FKIKNIKE
+649 LKNKNIKN
-657 KFINKCSE
+657 KFINKFTE
-665 FIKLNLSNKLDEF
+665 FVKLNISDSNKLDEF
-678 NSIIQN
+678 NSMIKN
-684 LDSEE
+684 LESED

>member
-8 DSNNINNINIQQMN
+8 DSNNNNNIQQINPNIIINNNNNIN
-22 PNNINNNANN
+22 
-32 ANNANNINN
+32 NNINN

-52 RLFILSPM
+52 RLFILSPT

-85 FIGKAIR
+85 YIGKAVR

-108 KDKILKVGFTSTLNK
+108 KDKILKVGFTSALNK

-128 YKVNHC
+128 YRVNHC

-174 ILKYFKQILE
+174 IFKYFKQILE

-195 FNSFEPES
+195 FNSLEPES
-203 IIIDNNAN
+203 IIIDNNDN

-222 TGFEFNQRCG
+222 TGSEVNQRCG
-232 FKTDNNTYVNSYTA
+232 FKTDNNTYMNSYTA

-281 TGNLLFNKSGMSAE
+281 TGNLLFYKSGMSAE
-295 EFYQTITTSINKN
+295 EFYQTITTSLSKN
-308 KEIGKILNEI
+308 KEMTKIMNEI
-318 PEEYKILNDI
+318 PDEYKGLNDI
-328 MMQLLDINP
+328 MIQLLDINP
-337 SKRISIENILK
+337 NKRISIENILK
-348 NNIFMD
+348 KNIFMD
-354 IVYDK
+354 VVYDK
-359 IEIDPEERIINL
+359 IEMDPEERIINL
-371 KSKNECW
+371 KSINECW

-403 SQLKELSK
+403 SQIKELSK

-431 DEESIKKD
+431 DEESIKKE

-454 MLESSLKEEKALNES
+454 MLESSLKEEKALNET
-469 LNKKISKLELDYNQN
+469 LNKKISKLELDFNQTSV
-484 NIKNN
+484 KNN
-489 ETISSLEKKISE
+489 ETISTLEKKIE
-501 LESKLVLNPDNN
+501 DLESKLVLNPNNN
-513 FYNSK
+513 FYNTK

-548 FNDKCLKD
+548 YNDKCLENI
-556 MNNIFFEKIEQE
+556 NNIVQKLEED
-568 FNKKMDE
+568 FNKKIE
-575 LILKINNDNTNE
+575 EFILKINNDNNNTYENE
-587 NDSCNENNVNLL
+587 INIEKNINWL
-599 KKQIDELL
+599 KKEIDELL
-607 PYKQKC
+607 PYKEKC
-613 LILNKEIDKLQ
+613 LMLNKEINKLQ
-624 IEFNMLKDKSE
+624 IDIDMF
-635 FENKLIKEKEEINK
+635 KEKEELNK
-649 FKIKNIKE
+649 LRNKNIKN
-657 KFINKCSE
+657 KFINKFTE
-665 FIKLNLSNKLDEF
+665 FFKSNISDSNKLDDF
-678 NSIIQN
+678 NSMIKN
-684 LDSEE
+684 LESEE

>member
-8 DSNNINNINIQQMN
+8 DSNNNNNIQQIN
-22 PNNINNNANN
+22 PNIININNNNN
-32 ANNANNINN
+32 INNNINN

-52 RLFILSPM
+52 RLFILSPT

-85 FIGKAIR
+85 YIGKAVR

-108 KDKILKVGFTSTLNK
+108 KDKILKVGFTSALNK

-128 YKVNHC
+128 YRVNHC

-174 ILKYFKQILE
+174 IFKYFKQILE

-195 FNSFEPES
+195 FNSLEPES
-203 IIIDNNAN
+203 IIIDNNDN

-222 TGFEFNQRCG
+222 TGSEVNQRCG
-232 FKTDNNTYVNSYTA
+232 FKTDNNTYMNSYTA

-281 TGNLLFNKSGMSAE
+281 TGNLLFYKSGMSAE
-295 EFYQTITTSINKN
+295 EFYQTITTSLSKN
-308 KEIGKILNEI
+308 KEMTKIMNEI
-318 PEEYKILNDI
+318 PDEYKGLNDI
-328 MMQLLDINP
+328 MIQLLDINP
-337 SKRISIENILK
+337 NKRISIENILK
-348 NNIFMD
+348 KNIFMD
-354 IVYDK
+354 VVYDK
-359 IEIDPEERIINL
+359 IEMDPEERIINL
-371 KSKNECW
+371 KSINECW

-403 SQLKELSK
+403 SQIKELSK

-431 DEESIKKD
+431 DEESIKKE

-454 MLESSLKEEKALNES
+454 MLESSLKEEKALNET
-469 LNKKISKLELDYNQN
+469 LNKKISKLELDSNQTSV
-484 NIKNN
+484 KNN
-489 ETISSLEKKISE
+489 ETISTLEKKIE
-501 LESKLVLNPDNN
+501 DLESKLVLNPNNN
-513 FYNSK
+513 FYNTK

-548 FNDKCLKD
+548 YNDKCLENI
-556 MNNIFFEKIEQE
+556 NNIVQKLEEN
-568 FNKKMDE
+568 FNKKIE
-575 LILKINNDNTNE
+575 EFILKINNDNNNTYENE
-587 NDSCNENNVNLL
+587 INIEKNINWL
-599 KKQIDELL
+599 KKEIDELL
-607 PYKQKC
+607 PYKEKC
-613 LILNKEIDKLQ
+613 LMLNKEINKLQ
-624 IEFNMLKDKSE
+624 IDIDMF
-635 FENKLIKEKEEINK
+635 KEKEELNK
-649 FKIKNIKE
+649 LRNKNIKN
-657 KFINKCSE
+657 KFINKFTE
-665 FIKLNLSNKLDEF
+665 FVKSNLSDSNKLDEF
-678 NSIIQN
+678 NSMIKN
-684 LDSEE
+684 LESED

>member
-8 DSNNINNINIQQMN
+8 DSNNNNNIQQINPNIIINNNNNIN
-22 PNNINNNANN
+22 
-32 ANNANNINN
+32 NNINN

-52 RLFILSPM
+52 RLFILSPT

-85 FIGKAIR
+85 YIGKAVR

-108 KDKILKVGFTSTLNK
+108 KDKILKVGFTSALNK

-128 YKVNHC
+128 YRVNHC

-174 ILKYFKQILE
+174 IFKYFKQILE

-195 FNSFEPES
+195 FNSLEPES
-203 IIIDNNAN
+203 IIIDNNDN

-222 TGFEFNQRCG
+222 TGSEVNQRCG
-232 FKTDNNTYVNSYTA
+232 FKTDNNTYMNSYTA

-281 TGNLLFNKSGMSAE
+281 TGNLLFYKSGMSAE
-295 EFYQTITTSINKN
+295 EFYQTITTSLSKN
-308 KEIGKILNEI
+308 KEMTKIMNEI
-318 PEEYKILNDI
+318 PDEYKGLNDI
-328 MMQLLDINP
+328 MIQLLDINP
-337 SKRISIENILK
+337 NKRISIENILK
-348 NNIFMD
+348 KNIFMD
-354 IVYDK
+354 VVYDK
-359 IEIDPEERIINL
+359 IEMDPEERIINL
-371 KSKNECW
+371 KSINECW

-403 SQLKELSK
+403 SQIKELSK

-431 DEESIKKD
+431 DEESIKKE

-454 MLESSLKEEKALNES
+454 MLESSLKEEKALNET
-469 LNKKISKLELDYNQN
+469 LNKKISKLELDFNQTSV
-484 NIKNN
+484 KNN
-489 ETISSLEKKISE
+489 ETISTLEKKIE
-501 LESKLVLNPDNN
+501 DLESKLVLNPNNN
-513 FYNSK
+513 FYNTK

-548 FNDKCLKD
+548 YNDKCLENI
-556 MNNIFFEKIEQE
+556 NNIVQKLEEN
-568 FNKKMDE
+568 FNKKIE
-575 LILKINNDNTNE
+575 EFILKINKDNSNAYENE
-587 NDSCNENNVNLL
+587 INIEKNINWL
-599 KKQIDELL
+599 KKEIDELL
-607 PYKQKC
+607 PYKEKC
-613 LILNKEIDKLQ
+613 LMLNKEINKLQ
-624 IEFNMLKDKSE
+624 IDIDMF
-635 FENKLIKEKEEINK
+635 KEKEELNK
-649 FKIKNIKE
+649 LRNKNIKN
-657 KFINKCSE
+657 KFINKFTE
-665 FIKLNLSNKLDEF
+665 FVKSNISDSNKLDDF
-678 NSIIQN
+678 NSMIKN
-684 LDSEE
+684 LESED

>member
-8 DSNNINNINIQQMN
+8 DSNNNNNIQQIN
-22 PNNINNNANN
+22 PNITNINNNNN
-32 ANNANNINN
+32 INNNINN

-52 RLFILSPM
+52 RLFILSPT

-85 FIGKAIR
+85 YIGKAVR

-108 KDKILKVGFTSTLNK
+108 KDKILKVGFTSALNK

-128 YKVNHC
+128 YRVNHC

-174 ILKYFKQILE
+174 IFKYFKQILE

-195 FNSFEPES
+195 FNSLEPES
-203 IIIDNNAN
+203 IIIDNNDN

-222 TGFEFNQRCG
+222 TGSEVNQRCG
-232 FKTDNNTYVNSYTA
+232 FKTDNNTYMNSYTA

-281 TGNLLFNKSGMSAE
+281 TGNLLFYKSGMSAE
-295 EFYQTITTSINKN
+295 EFYQTITTSLSKN
-308 KEIGKILNEI
+308 KEMTKIMNEI
-318 PEEYKILNDI
+318 PDEYKGLNDI
-328 MMQLLDINP
+328 MIQLLDINP
-337 SKRISIENILK
+337 NKRISIENILK
-348 NNIFMD
+348 KNIFMD
-354 IVYDK
+354 VVYDK
-359 IEIDPEERIINL
+359 IEMDPEERIINL
-371 KSKNECW
+371 KSINECW

-403 SQLKELSK
+403 SQIKELSK

-431 DEESIKKD
+431 DEESIKKE

-454 MLESSLKEEKALNES
+454 MLESSLKEEKALNEA
-469 LNKKISKLELDYNQN
+469 LNKKISKLELDYNQTSV
-484 NIKNN
+484 KNN
-489 ETISSLEKKISE
+489 ETISSLEKKIE
-501 LESKLVLNPDNN
+501 DLESKLVLNPNNN
-513 FYNSK
+513 FYNTK

-529 ENVEQFIQLTNSQI
+529 ENVEQFIQLTNLHI

-548 FNDKCLKD
+548 YNDKCLENI
-556 MNNIFFEKIEQE
+556 NNIVQKLEED
-568 FNKKMDE
+568 FNKKIE
-575 LILKINNDNTNE
+575 EFILKINKDNNNTYENE
-587 NDSCNENNVNLL
+587 INIEKNINWL
-599 KKQIDELL
+599 KKEIDELL
-607 PYKQKC
+607 PYKEKC
-613 LILNKEIDKLQ
+613 LMLNKEINKLQ
-624 IEFNMLKDKSE
+624 IDIDMF
-635 FENKLIKEKEEINK
+635 KEKEELNK
-649 FKIKNIKE
+649 LRNKNIKN
-657 KFINKCSE
+657 KFINKFTE
-665 FIKLNLSNKLDEF
+665 FVKSNISDSNKLDEF
-678 NSIIQN
+678 NSMIKN
-684 LDSEE
+684 LESED

>member
-8 DSNNINNINIQQMN
+8 DSNNNNNIQQIN
-22 PNNINNNANN
+22 PNIININNNNN
-32 ANNANNINN
+32 LNNNINN

-52 RLFILSPM
+52 RLFILSPT

-85 FIGKAIR
+85 YIGKAVR

-108 KDKILKVGFTSTLNK
+108 KDKILKVGFTSALNK

-128 YKVNHC
+128 YRVNHC

-174 ILKYFKQILE
+174 IFKYFKQILE

-195 FNSFEPES
+195 FNSLEPES
-203 IIIDNNAN
+203 IIIDNNDN

-222 TGFEFNQRCG
+222 TGSEVNQRCG
-232 FKTDNNTYVNSYTA
+232 FKTDNNTYMNSYTA

-281 TGNLLFNKSGMSAE
+281 TGNLLFYKSGMSAE
-295 EFYQTITTSINKN
+295 EFYQTITTSLSKN
-308 KEIGKILNEI
+308 KEMTKIMNEI
-318 PEEYKILNDI
+318 PDEYKGLNDI
-328 MMQLLDINP
+328 MIQLLDINP
-337 SKRISIENILK
+337 NKRISIENILK
-348 NNIFMD
+348 KNIFMD
-354 IVYDK
+354 VVYVK
-359 IEIDPEERIINL
+359 IEMDPEERIINL
-371 KSKNECW
+371 KSINECW

-403 SQLKELSK
+403 SQIKELSK

-431 DEESIKKD
+431 DEESIKKE

-454 MLESSLKEEKALNES
+454 MLESSLKEEKALNET
-469 LNKKISKLELDYNQN
+469 LNKKISKLELDFNQTSV
-484 NIKNN
+484 KNN
-489 ETISSLEKKISE
+489 ETISTLEKKIE
-501 LESKLVLNPDNN
+501 DLESKLVLNPNNN
-513 FYNSK
+513 FYNTK

-548 FNDKCLKD
+548 YNDKCLENI
-556 MNNIFFEKIEQE
+556 NNIVQKLEED
-568 FNKKMDE
+568 FNKKIE
-575 LILKINNDNTNE
+575 EFILKINNDNSNAYENE
-587 NDSCNENNVNLL
+587 INIEKNINWL
-599 KKQIDELL
+599 KKEIDELL
-607 PYKQKC
+607 PYKEKC
-613 LILNKEIDKLQ
+613 LMLNKEINKLQ
-624 IEFNMLKDKSE
+624 IDIDMF
-635 FENKLIKEKEEINK
+635 KEKEELNK
-649 FKIKNIKE
+649 LRNKNIKN
-657 KFINKCSE
+657 KFINKFTE
-665 FIKLNLSNKLDEF
+665 FVKSNISDSNKLDDF
-678 NSIIQN
+678 NSMIKN
-684 LDSEE
+684 LESEE

>member
-8 DSNNINNINIQQMN
+8 DSNNNNNIQQINPNIIINNNNNIN
-22 PNNINNNANN
+22 
-32 ANNANNINN
+32 NNINN

-52 RLFILSPM
+52 RLFILSPT

-85 FIGKAIR
+85 YIGKAVR

-108 KDKILKVGFTSTLNK
+108 KDKILKVGFTSALNK

-128 YKVNHC
+128 YRVNHC

-174 ILKYFKQILE
+174 IFKYFKQILE

-195 FNSFEPES
+195 FNSLEPES
-203 IIIDNNAN
+203 IIIDNNDN

-222 TGFEFNQRCG
+222 TGSEVNQRCG
-232 FKTDNNTYVNSYTA
+232 FKTDNNTYMNSYTA

-281 TGNLLFNKSGMSAE
+281 TGNLLFYKSGMSAE
-295 EFYQTITTSINKN
+295 EFYQTITTSLSKN
-308 KEIGKILNEI
+308 KEMTKIMNEI
-318 PEEYKILNDI
+318 PDEYKGLNDI
-328 MMQLLDINP
+328 MIQLLDINP
-337 SKRISIENILK
+337 NKRISIENILK
-348 NNIFMD
+348 KNIFMD
-354 IVYDK
+354 VVYDK
-359 IEIDPEERIINL
+359 IEMDPEERIINL
-371 KSKNECW
+371 KSINECW

-403 SQLKELSK
+403 SQIKELSK

-431 DEESIKKD
+431 DEESIKKE

-454 MLESSLKEEKALNES
+454 MLESSLKEEKALNET
-469 LNKKISKLELDYNQN
+469 LNKKISKLELDFNQTSV
-484 NIKNN
+484 KNN
-489 ETISSLEKKISE
+489 ETISTLEKKIE
-501 LESKLVLNPDNN
+501 DLESKLVLNPNNN
-513 FYNSK
+513 FYNTK

-548 FNDKCLKD
+548 YNDKCLENI
-556 MNNIFFEKIEQE
+556 NNIVQKLEED
-568 FNKKMDE
+568 FNKKIE
-575 LILKINNDNTNE
+575 EFILKINKDNNNTYENE
-587 NDSCNENNVNLL
+587 INIEKNINWL
-599 KKQIDELL
+599 KKEIDELL
-607 PYKQKC
+607 PYKEKC
-613 LILNKEIDKLQ
+613 LMLNKEINKLQ
-624 IEFNMLKDKSE
+624 IDIDMF
-635 FENKLIKEKEEINK
+635 KEKEELNK
-649 FKIKNIKE
+649 LRNKNIKN
-657 KFINKCSE
+657 KFINKFTE
-665 FIKLNLSNKLDEF
+665 FFKSNISDSNKLDDF
-678 NSIIQN
+678 NSMIKN
-684 LDSEE
+684 LESEE

>member
-8 DSNNINNINIQQMN
+8 DSNNNNNIQQIN
-22 PNNINNNANN
+22 PNIININNNNN
-32 ANNANNINN
+32 INNNINN

-52 RLFILSPM
+52 RLFILSPT

-85 FIGKAIR
+85 YIGKAVR

-108 KDKILKVGFTSTLNK
+108 KDKILKVGFTSALNK

-128 YKVNHC
+128 YRVNHC

-174 ILKYFKQILE
+174 IFKYFKQILE

-195 FNSFEPES
+195 FNSLEPES
-203 IIIDNNAN
+203 IIIDNNDN

-222 TGFEFNQRCG
+222 TGSEVNQRCG
-232 FKTDNNTYVNSYTA
+232 FKTDNNTYMNSYTA

-281 TGNLLFNKSGMSAE
+281 TGNLLFYKSGMSAE
-295 EFYQTITTSINKN
+295 EFYQTITTSLSKN
-308 KEIGKILNEI
+308 KEMTKIMNEI
-318 PEEYKILNDI
+318 PDEYKGLNDI
-328 MMQLLDINP
+328 MIQLLDINP
-337 SKRISIENILK
+337 NKRISIENILK
-348 NNIFMD
+348 KNIFMD
-354 IVYDK
+354 VVYDK
-359 IEIDPEERIINL
+359 IEMDPEERIINL
-371 KSKNECW
+371 KSINECW

-403 SQLKELSK
+403 SQIKELSK

-431 DEESIKKD
+431 DEESIKKE

-454 MLESSLKEEKALNES
+454 MLESSLKEEKALNET
-469 LNKKISKLELDYNQN
+469 LNKKISKLELDYNQTSV
-484 NIKNN
+484 KNN
-489 ETISSLEKKISE
+489 ETISSLEKKIE
-501 LESKLVLNPDNN
+501 DLESKLVLNPNNN
-513 FYNSK
+513 FYNTK

-548 FNDKCLKD
+548 YNDKCLENI
-556 MNNIFFEKIEQE
+556 NNIVQKLEED
-568 FNKKMDE
+568 FNKKIEE
-575 LILKINNDNTNE
+575 LILKINNDNNNTYENE
-587 NDSCNENNVNLL
+587 INIEKNINWL
-599 KKQIDELL
+599 KKEIDELL
-607 PYKQKC
+607 PYKEKC
-613 LILNKEIDKLQ
+613 LMLNKEINKLQ
-624 IEFNMLKDKSE
+624 IDIDMF
-635 FENKLIKEKEEINK
+635 KEKEELNK
-649 FKIKNIKE
+649 LRNKNIKN
-657 KFINKCSE
+657 KFINKFTE
-665 FIKLNLSNKLDEF
+665 FVKSNISDSNKLDEF
-678 NSIIQN
+678 NSMIKN
-684 LDSEE
+684 LESED

>member
-8 DSNNINNINIQQMN
+8 DSNNNNNIQQINPNIIINNNNNIN
-22 PNNINNNANN
+22 
-32 ANNANNINN
+32 NNINN

-52 RLFILSPM
+52 RLFILSPT
-60 VREGKDIECSKND
+60 VREGKDIECSKDD

-85 FIGKAIR
+85 YIGKAVR

-108 KDKILKVGFTSTLNK
+108 KDKILKVGFTSALNK

-128 YKVNHC
+128 YRVNHC

-174 ILKYFKQILE
+174 IFKYFKQILE

-195 FNSFEPES
+195 FNSLEPES
-203 IIIDNNAN
+203 IIIDNNDN

-222 TGFEFNQRCG
+222 TGSEVNQRCG
-232 FKTDNNTYVNSYTA
+232 FKTDNNTYMNSYTA

-281 TGNLLFNKSGMSAE
+281 TGNLLFYKSGMSAE
-295 EFYQTITTSINKN
+295 EFYQTITTSLSKN
-308 KEIGKILNEI
+308 KEMTKIMNEI
-318 PEEYKILNDI
+318 PDEYKGLNDI
-328 MMQLLDINP
+328 MIQLLDINP
-337 SKRISIENILK
+337 NKRISIENILK
-348 NNIFMD
+348 KNIFMD
-354 IVYDK
+354 VVYDK
-359 IEIDPEERIINL
+359 IEMDPEERIINL
-371 KSKNECW
+371 KSINECW

-403 SQLKELSK
+403 SQIKELSK

-431 DEESIKKD
+431 DEESIKKE

-454 MLESSLKEEKALNES
+454 MLESSLKEEKALNEA
-469 LNKKISKLELDYNQN
+469 LNKKISKLELDFNQTSV
-484 NIKNN
+484 KNN
-489 ETISSLEKKISE
+489 ETISTLEKKIE
-501 LESKLVLNPDNN
+501 DLESKLVLNPNNN
-513 FYNSK
+513 FYNTK

-548 FNDKCLKD
+548 YNDKCLENI
-556 MNNIFFEKIEQE
+556 NNIVQKLEED
-568 FNKKMDE
+568 FNKKIE
-575 LILKINNDNTNE
+575 EFILKINKDNSNTYENE
-587 NDSCNENNVNLL
+587 INIEKNINWL
-599 KKQIDELL
+599 KKEIDELL
-607 PYKQKC
+607 PYKEKC
-613 LILNKEIDKLQ
+613 LMLNKEINKLQ
-624 IEFNMLKDKSE
+624 IDIDMF
-635 FENKLIKEKEEINK
+635 KEKEELNK
-649 FKIKNIKE
+649 LRNKNIKN
-657 KFINKCSE
+657 KFIYKFTE
-665 FIKLNLSNKLDEF
+665 FVKSNISDSNKLDEF
-678 NSIIQN
+678 NSMIKN
-684 LDSEE
+684 LESED

>member
-8 DSNNINNINIQQMN
+8 DSNNNNNIQQIN
-22 PNNINNNANN
+22 PNIININNNNN
-32 ANNANNINN
+32 NINNNINN

-52 RLFILSPM
+52 RLFILSPT

-85 FIGKAIR
+85 YIGKAVR

-108 KDKILKVGFTSTLNK
+108 KDKILKVGFTSALNK

-128 YKVNHC
+128 YRVNHC

-174 ILKYFKQILE
+174 IFKYFKQILE

-195 FNSFEPES
+195 FNSLEPES
-203 IIIDNNAN
+203 IIIDNNDN

-222 TGFEFNQRCG
+222 TGSEVNQRCG
-232 FKTDNNTYVNSYTA
+232 FKTDNNTYMNSYTA

-281 TGNLLFNKSGMSAE
+281 TGNLLFYKSGMSAE
-295 EFYQTITTSINKN
+295 EFYQTITTSLSKN
-308 KEIGKILNEI
+308 KEMTKIMNEI
-318 PEEYKILNDI
+318 PDEYKGLNDI
-328 MMQLLDINP
+328 MIQLLDINP
-337 SKRISIENILK
+337 NKRISIENILK
-348 NNIFMD
+348 KNIFMD
-354 IVYDK
+354 VVYDK
-359 IEIDPEERIINL
+359 IEMDPEERIINL
-371 KSKNECW
+371 KSINECW

-403 SQLKELSK
+403 SQIKELSK

-431 DEESIKKD
+431 DEESIKKE

-454 MLESSLKEEKALNES
+454 MLESSLKEEKALNEA
-469 LNKKISKLELDYNQN
+469 LNKKISKLELDFNQTSV
-484 NIKNN
+484 KNN
-489 ETISSLEKKISE
+489 ETISTLEKKIE
-501 LESKLVLNPDNN
+501 DLESKLVLNPNNN
-513 FYNSK
+513 FYNTK

-548 FNDKCLKD
+548 YNDKCLENI
-556 MNNIFFEKIEQE
+556 NNIVQKLEED
-568 FNKKMDE
+568 FNKKIE
-575 LILKINNDNTNE
+575 EFILKINKDNNNYENE
-587 NDSCNENNVNLL
+587 INIEKNINWL
-599 KKQIDELL
+599 KKEIDELL
-607 PYKQKC
+607 PYKEKC
-613 LILNKEIDKLQ
+613 LMLNKEINKLQ
-624 IEFNMLKDKSE
+624 IDIDMF
-635 FENKLIKEKEEINK
+635 KEKEELNK
-649 FKIKNIKE
+649 LRNKNIKN
-657 KFINKCSE
+657 KFINKFTE
-665 FIKLNLSNKLDEF
+665 FVKSNISDSNKLDEF
-678 NSIIQN
+678 NSMIKN
-684 LDSEE
+684 LESED

>member
-8 DSNNINNINIQQMN
+8 DSNNNNNIQQIN
-22 PNNINNNANN
+22 PNIIINNNNN
-32 ANNANNINN
+32 TNNNINN

-52 RLFILSPM
+52 RLFILSPT

-85 FIGKAIR
+85 YIGKAVR

-108 KDKILKVGFTSTLNK
+108 KDKILKVGFTSALNK

-128 YKVNHC
+128 YRVNHC

-174 ILKYFKQILE
+174 IFKYFKQILE

-195 FNSFEPES
+195 FNSLEPES
-203 IIIDNNAN
+203 IIIDNNDN

-222 TGFEFNQRCG
+222 TGSEVNQRCG
-232 FKTDNNTYVNSYTA
+232 FKTDNNTYMNSYTA

-281 TGNLLFNKSGMSAE
+281 TGNLLFYKSGMSAE
-295 EFYQTITTSINKN
+295 EFYQTITTSLSKN
-308 KEIGKILNEI
+308 KEMTKIMNEI
-318 PEEYKILNDI
+318 PDEYKGLNDI
-328 MMQLLDINP
+328 MIQLLDINP
-337 SKRISIENILK
+337 NKRISIENILK
-348 NNIFMD
+348 KNIFMD
-354 IVYDK
+354 VVYDK
-359 IEIDPEERIINL
+359 IEMDPEERIINL
-371 KSKNECW
+371 KSINECW

-403 SQLKELSK
+403 SQIKELSK

-431 DEESIKKD
+431 DEESIKKE

-454 MLESSLKEEKALNES
+454 MLESSLKEEKALNEA
-469 LNKKISKLELDYNQN
+469 LNKKISKLELDFNQTSV
-484 NIKNN
+484 KNN
-489 ETISSLEKKISE
+489 ETISTLEKKIE
-501 LESKLVLNPDNN
+501 DLESKLVLNPNNN
-513 FYNSK
+513 FYNTK

-548 FNDKCLKD
+548 YNDKCLENI
-556 MNNIFFEKIEQE
+556 NNIVQKIEE
-568 FNKKMDE
+568 NFNKKIE
-575 LILKINNDNTNE
+575 EFILKINNDNNNTYENE
-587 NDSCNENNVNLL
+587 INIEKNINWL
-599 KKQIDELL
+599 KKEIDELL
-607 PYKQKC
+607 PYKEKC
-613 LILNKEIDKLQ
+613 LMLNKEINKLQ
-624 IEFNMLKDKSE
+624 IDIDMF
-635 FENKLIKEKEEINK
+635 KEKEELNK
-649 FKIKNIKE
+649 LRNNNIKN
-657 KFINKCSE
+657 KFINKFTE
-665 FIKLNLSNKLDEF
+665 FVKSNISDSNKLDDF
-678 NSIIQN
+678 NSMIKN
-684 LDSEE
+684 LESEE

>member
-8 DSNNINNINIQQMN
+8 DSNNNNNIQQIN
-22 PNNINNNANN
+22 PNIININNNNN
-32 ANNANNINN
+32 INNNINN

-52 RLFILSPM
+52 RLFILSPT

-85 FIGKAIR
+85 YIGKAVR

-108 KDKILKVGFTSTLNK
+108 KDKILKVGFTSALNK

-128 YKVNHC
+128 YRVNHC

-174 ILKYFKQILE
+174 IFKYFKQILE

-195 FNSFEPES
+195 FNSLEPES
-203 IIIDNNAN
+203 IIIDNNDN

-222 TGFEFNQRCG
+222 TGSEVNQRCG
-232 FKTDNNTYVNSYTA
+232 FKTDNNTYMNSYTA

-268 DLWELGILIYEMI
+268 DLWELGVLIYEMI
-281 TGNLLFNKSGMSAE
+281 TGNLLFYKSGMSAE
-295 EFYQTITTSINKN
+295 EFYQTITTSLSKN
-308 KEIGKILNEI
+308 KEMTKIMNEI
-318 PEEYKILNDI
+318 PDEYKGLNDI
-328 MMQLLDINP
+328 MIQLLDINP
-337 SKRISIENILK
+337 NKRISIENILK
-348 NNIFMD
+348 KNIFMD
-354 IVYDK
+354 VVYDK
-359 IEIDPEERIINL
+359 IEMDPEERIINL
-371 KSKNECW
+371 KSINECW

-403 SQLKELSK
+403 SQIKELSK

-431 DEESIKKD
+431 DEESIKKE

-454 MLESSLKEEKALNES
+454 MLESSLKEEKALNEA
-469 LNKKISKLELDYNQN
+469 LNKKISKLELDYNQTSV
-484 NIKNN
+484 KNN
-489 ETISSLEKKISE
+489 ETISTLEKKIE
-501 LESKLVLNPDNN
+501 DLESKLVLNPNNN
-513 FYNSK
+513 FYNTK

-548 FNDKCLKD
+548 YNDKCLENI
-556 MNNIFFEKIEQE
+556 NNIVQKLEED
-568 FNKKMDE
+568 FNKKIE
-575 LILKINNDNTNE
+575 EFILKINKDNNNTYENE
-587 NDSCNENNVNLL
+587 INIEKNINWL
-599 KKQIDELL
+599 KKEIDELL
-607 PYKQKC
+607 PYKEKC
-613 LILNKEIDKLQ
+613 LMLNKEINKLQ
-624 IEFNMLKDKSE
+624 IDIDMF
-635 FENKLIKEKEEINK
+635 KEKEELNK
-649 FKIKNIKE
+649 LRNKNIKN
-657 KFINKCSE
+657 KFINKFTE
-665 FIKLNLSNKLDEF
+665 FVKSNISDSNKLDDF
-678 NSIIQN
+678 NSMIKN
-684 LDSEE
+684 LESED

>member
-8 DSNNINNINIQQMN
+8 DSNNNNNIQQINPNIIINNNNNIN
-22 PNNINNNANN
+22 
-32 ANNANNINN
+32 NNINN

-52 RLFILSPM
+52 RLFILSPT

-85 FIGKAIR
+85 YIGKAVR

-108 KDKILKVGFTSTLNK
+108 KDKILKVGFTSALNK

-128 YKVNHC
+128 YRVNHC

-174 ILKYFKQILE
+174 IFKYFKQILE

-195 FNSFEPES
+195 FNSLEPES
-203 IIIDNNAN
+203 IIIDNNDN

-222 TGFEFNQRCG
+222 TGSEVNQRCG

-281 TGNLLFNKSGMSAE
+281 TGNLLFYKSGMSAE
-295 EFYQTITTSINKN
+295 EFYQTITTSLSKN
-308 KEIGKILNEI
+308 KEMTKIMNEI
-318 PEEYKILNDI
+318 PDEYKGLNDI
-328 MMQLLDINP
+328 MIQLLDINP
-337 SKRISIENILK
+337 NKRISIENILK
-348 NNIFMD
+348 KNIFMD
-354 IVYDK
+354 VVYDK
-359 IEIDPEERIINL
+359 IEMDPEERIINL
-371 KSKNECW
+371 KSINECW

-403 SQLKELSK
+403 SQIKELSK

-431 DEESIKKD
+431 DEESIKKE

-454 MLESSLKEEKALNES
+454 MLEWSLKEEKALNEA
-469 LNKKISKLELDYNQN
+469 LNKKISKLELDYNQTSV
-484 NIKNN
+484 KNN
-489 ETISSLEKKISE
+489 ETISTLEKKIE
-501 LESKLVLNPDNN
+501 DLESKLVLNPNNN
-513 FYNSK
+513 FYNTK

-548 FNDKCLKD
+548 YNDKCLENI
-556 MNNIFFEKIEQE
+556 NNIVQKLEED
-568 FNKKMDE
+568 FNKKIE
-575 LILKINNDNTNE
+575 EFILKINKDNSNAYENE
-587 NDSCNENNVNLL
+587 INIEKNINWL
-599 KKQIDELL
+599 KKEIDELL
-607 PYKQKC
+607 PYKEKC
-613 LILNKEIDKLQ
+613 LMLNKEINKLQ
-624 IEFNMLKDKSE
+624 IDIDMF
-635 FENKLIKEKEEINK
+635 KEKEELNK
-649 FKIKNIKE
+649 LRNKNIKN
-657 KFINKCSE
+657 KFINKFTE
-665 FIKLNLSNKLDEF
+665 FVKSNLSDSNKLDEF
-678 NSIIQN
+678 DSMIKN
-684 LDSEE
+684 LESED

>member
-8 DSNNINNINIQQMN
+8 DSNNNNNIQQIN
-22 PNNINNNANN
+22 PNIININNNNN
-32 ANNANNINN
+32 INNNINN

-52 RLFILSPM
+52 RLFILSPT

-85 FIGKAIR
+85 YIGKAVR

-108 KDKILKVGFTSTLNK
+108 KDKILKVGFTSALNK

-128 YKVNHC
+128 YRVNHC

-174 ILKYFKQILE
+174 IFKYFKQILE

-195 FNSFEPES
+195 FNSLEPES
-203 IIIDNNAN
+203 IIIDNNDN

-222 TGFEFNQRCG
+222 TGSEVNQRCG
-232 FKTDNNTYVNSYTA
+232 FKTDNNTYMNSYTA

-268 DLWELGILIYEMI
+268 DLWELGVLIYEMI
-281 TGNLLFNKSGMSAE
+281 TGNLLFYKSGMSAE
-295 EFYQTITTSINKN
+295 EFYQTITTSLSKN
-308 KEIGKILNEI
+308 KEMTKIMNEI
-318 PEEYKILNDI
+318 PDEYKGLNDI
-328 MMQLLDINP
+328 MIQLLDINP
-337 SKRISIENILK
+337 NKRISIENILK
-348 NNIFMD
+348 KNIFMD
-354 IVYDK
+354 VVYDK
-359 IEIDPEERIINL
+359 IEMDPEERIINL
-371 KSKNECW
+371 KSINECW

-403 SQLKELSK
+403 SQIKELSK

-431 DEESIKKD
+431 DEESIKKE

-454 MLESSLKEEKALNES
+454 MLESSLKEEKALNEA
-469 LNKKISKLELDYNQN
+469 LNKKISKLELDYNQTSV
-484 NIKNN
+484 KNN
-489 ETISSLEKKISE
+489 ETISTLEKKIE
-501 LESKLVLNPDNN
+501 DLESKLVLNPNNN
-513 FYNSK
+513 FYNTK

-548 FNDKCLKD
+548 YNDKCLENI
-556 MNNIFFEKIEQE
+556 NNIVQKLEED
-568 FNKKMDE
+568 FNKKIE
-575 LILKINNDNTNE
+575 EFILKINKDNSNTYENE
-587 NDSCNENNVNLL
+587 INIEKNINWL
-599 KKQIDELL
+599 KKEIDELL
-607 PYKQKC
+607 PYKEKC
-613 LILNKEIDKLQ
+613 LMLNKEINKLQ
-624 IEFNMLKDKSE
+624 IDIDMF
-635 FENKLIKEKEEINK
+635 KEKEELNK
-649 FKIKNIKE
+649 LRNNNIKN
-657 KFINKCSE
+657 KFINKFTE
-665 FIKLNLSNKLDEF
+665 FVKSNISDSNKLDDF
-678 NSIIQN
+678 NSMIKN
-684 LDSEE
+684 LESED

>member
-8 DSNNINNINIQQMN
+8 DSNNNNNIQQINPNIIINNNNNIN
-22 PNNINNNANN
+22 
-32 ANNANNINN
+32 NNINN

-52 RLFILSPM
+52 RLFILSPT

-85 FIGKAIR
+85 YIGKAVR

-108 KDKILKVGFTSTLNK
+108 KDKILKVGFTSALNK

-128 YKVNHC
+128 YRVNHC

-174 ILKYFKQILE
+174 IFKYFKQILE

-195 FNSFEPES
+195 FNSLEPES
-203 IIIDNNAN
+203 IIIDNNDN

-222 TGFEFNQRCG
+222 TGSEVNQRCG
-232 FKTDNNTYVNSYTA
+232 FKTDNNTYMNSYTA

-281 TGNLLFNKSGMSAE
+281 TGNLLFYKSGMSAE
-295 EFYQTITTSINKN
+295 EFYQTITTSLSKN
-308 KEIGKILNEI
+308 KEMTKIMNEI
-318 PEEYKILNDI
+318 PDEYKGLNDI
-328 MMQLLDINP
+328 MIQLLDINP
-337 SKRISIENILK
+337 NKRISIENILK
-348 NNIFMD
+348 KNIFMD
-354 IVYDK
+354 VVYDK
-359 IEIDPEERIINL
+359 IEMDPEERIINL
-371 KSKNECW
+371 KSINECW

-403 SQLKELSK
+403 SQIKELSK

-431 DEESIKKD
+431 DEESIKKE

-454 MLESSLKEEKALNES
+454 MLESSLKEEKALNEA
-469 LNKKISKLELDYNQN
+469 LNKKISKLELDYNQTSV
-484 NIKNN
+484 KNN
-489 ETISSLEKKISE
+489 ETISTLEKKIE
-501 LESKLVLNPDNN
+501 DLESKLVLNPNNN
-513 FYNSK
+513 FYNTK

-548 FNDKCLKD
+548 YNDKCLENI
-556 MNNIFFEKIEQE
+556 NNIVQKLEED
-568 FNKKMDE
+568 FNKKIE
-575 LILKINNDNTNE
+575 EFILKINNDNNNTYENE
-587 NDSCNENNVNLL
+587 INIEKNINWL
-599 KKQIDELL
+599 KKEIDELL
-607 PYKQKC
+607 PYKEKC
-613 LILNKEIDKLQ
+613 LMLNKEINKLQ
-624 IEFNMLKDKSE
+624 IDIDMF
-635 FENKLIKEKEEINK
+635 KEKEELNK
-649 FKIKNIKE
+649 LRNKNIKN
-657 KFINKCSE
+657 KFINKFTE
-665 FIKLNLSNKLDEF
+665 FVKSNISDSNKLDDF
-678 NSIIQN
+678 NSMIKN
-684 LDSEE
+684 LESED

>member
-8 DSNNINNINIQQMN
+8 DSNNNNNIQQINPNIIINNNNNIN
-22 PNNINNNANN
+22 
-32 ANNANNINN
+32 NNINN

-52 RLFILSPM
+52 RLFILSPT

-85 FIGKAIR
+85 YIGKAVR

-108 KDKILKVGFTSTLNK
+108 KDKILKVGFTSALNK

-128 YKVNHC
+128 YRVNHC

-174 ILKYFKQILE
+174 IFKYFKQILE

-195 FNSFEPES
+195 FNSLEPES
-203 IIIDNNAN
+203 IIIDNNDN

-222 TGFEFNQRCG
+222 TGSEVNQRCG
-232 FKTDNNTYVNSYTA
+232 FKTDNNTYMNSYTA

-281 TGNLLFNKSGMSAE
+281 TGNLLFYKSGMSAE
-295 EFYQTITTSINKN
+295 EFYQTITTSLSKN
-308 KEIGKILNEI
+308 KEMTKIMNEI
-318 PEEYKILNDI
+318 PDEYKGLNDI
-328 MMQLLDINP
+328 MIQLLDINP
-337 SKRISIENILK
+337 NKRISIENILK
-348 NNIFMD
+348 KNIFMD
-354 IVYDK
+354 VVYDK
-359 IEIDPEERIINL
+359 IEMDPEERIINL
-371 KSKNECW
+371 KSINECW

-403 SQLKELSK
+403 SQIKELSK

-431 DEESIKKD
+431 DEESIKKE

-454 MLESSLKEEKALNES
+454 MLESSLKEEKALNEA
-469 LNKKISKLELDYNQN
+469 LNKKISKLELDYNQTSV
-484 NIKNN
+484 KNN
-489 ETISSLEKKISE
+489 ETISTLEKKIE
-501 LESKLVLNPDNN
+501 DLESKLVLNPNNN
-513 FYNSK
+513 FYNTK

-548 FNDKCLKD
+548 YNDKCLENI
-556 MNNIFFEKIEQE
+556 NNIVQKIEE
-568 FNKKMDE
+568 NFNKKIE
-575 LILKINNDNTNE
+575 EFILKINNDNNNTYENE
-587 NDSCNENNVNLL
+587 INIEKNINWL
-599 KKQIDELL
+599 KKEIDELL
-607 PYKQKC
+607 PYKEKC
-613 LILNKEIDKLQ
+613 LMLNKEINKLQ
-624 IEFNMLKDKSE
+624 IDIDMF
-635 FENKLIKEKEEINK
+635 KEKEELNK
-649 FKIKNIKE
+649 LKNKNIKN
-657 KFINKCSE
+657 KFINKFTE
-665 FIKLNLSNKLDEF
+665 FFKSNISDSNKLDDF
-678 NSIIQN
+678 NSMKKN
-684 LDSEE
+684 LESEE

>member
-8 DSNNINNINIQQMN
+8 DSNNNNNIQQIN
-22 PNNINNNANN
+22 PNINNNNN
-32 ANNANNINN
+32 NNNINNNINN

-52 RLFILSPM
+52 RLFILSPT

-85 FIGKAIR
+85 YIGKAVR

-108 KDKILKVGFTSTLNK
+108 KDKILKVGFTSALNK

-128 YKVNHC
+128 YRVNHC

-174 ILKYFKQILE
+174 IFKYFKQILE

-195 FNSFEPES
+195 FNSLEPES
-203 IIIDNNAN
+203 IIIDNNDN

-222 TGFEFNQRCG
+222 TGSEVNQRCG
-232 FKTDNNTYVNSYTA
+232 FKTDNNTYMNSYTA

-281 TGNLLFNKSGMSAE
+281 TGNLLFYKSGMSAE
-295 EFYQTITTSINKN
+295 EFYQTITTSLSKN
-308 KEIGKILNEI
+308 KEMTKIMNEI
-318 PEEYKILNDI
+318 PDEYKGLNDI
-328 MMQLLDINP
+328 MIQLLDINP
-337 SKRISIENILK
+337 NKRISIENILK
-348 NNIFMD
+348 KNIFMD
-354 IVYDK
+354 VVYDK
-359 IEIDPEERIINL
+359 IEMDPEERIINL
-371 KSKNECW
+371 KSINECW

-403 SQLKELSK
+403 SQIKELSK

-431 DEESIKKD
+431 DEESIKKE

-454 MLESSLKEEKALNES
+454 MLESSLKEEKALNEA
-469 LNKKISKLELDYNQN
+469 LNKKISKLELDFNQTSV
-484 NIKNN
+484 KNN
-489 ETISSLEKKISE
+489 ETISTLEKKIE
-501 LESKLVLNPDNN
+501 DLESKLVLNPNNN
-513 FYNSK
+513 FYNTK

-548 FNDKCLKD
+548 YNDKCLENI
-556 MNNIFFEKIEQE
+556 NNIVQKLEED
-568 FNKKMDE
+568 FNKKIE
-575 LILKINNDNTNE
+575 EFILKINKDNSNTYENE
-587 NDSCNENNVNLL
+587 INIEKNINWL
-599 KKQIDELL
+599 KKEIDELL
-607 PYKQKC
+607 PYKEKC
-613 LILNKEIDKLQ
+613 LMLNKEINKLQ
-624 IEFNMLKDKSE
+624 IDIDMF
-635 FENKLIKEKEEINK
+635 KEKEELNK
-649 FKIKNIKE
+649 LRNNNIKN
-657 KFINKCSE
+657 KFINKFTE
-665 FIKLNLSNKLDEF
+665 FVKSNISDSNKLDEF
-678 NSIIQN
+678 NSMIKN
-684 LDSEE
+684 LESED

>member
-8 DSNNINNINIQQMN
+8 DSNNNNNIQQINPNIIINNNNNIN
-22 PNNINNNANN
+22 
-32 ANNANNINN
+32 NNINN

-52 RLFILSPM
+52 RLFILSPT

-85 FIGKAIR
+85 YIGKAVR

-108 KDKILKVGFTSTLNK
+108 KDKILKVGFTSALNK

-128 YKVNHC
+128 YRVNHC

-174 ILKYFKQILE
+174 IFKYFKQILE

-195 FNSFEPES
+195 FNSLEPES
-203 IIIDNNAN
+203 IIIDNNDN

-222 TGFEFNQRCG
+222 TGSEVNQRCG
-232 FKTDNNTYVNSYTA
+232 FKTDNNTYMNSYTA

-281 TGNLLFNKSGMSAE
+281 TGNLLFYKSGMSAE
-295 EFYQTITTSINKN
+295 EFYQTITTSLSKN
-308 KEIGKILNEI
+308 KEMTKIMNEI
-318 PEEYKILNDI
+318 PDEYKGLNDI
-328 MMQLLDINP
+328 MIQLLDINP
-337 SKRISIENILK
+337 NKRISIENILK
-348 NNIFMD
+348 KNIFMD
-354 IVYDK
+354 VVYDK
-359 IEIDPEERIINL
+359 IEMDPEERIINL
-371 KSKNECW
+371 KSINECW

-403 SQLKELSK
+403 SQIKELSK

-431 DEESIKKD
+431 DEESIKKE

-454 MLESSLKEEKALNES
+454 MLESSLKEEKALNEA
-469 LNKKISKLELDYNQN
+469 LNKKISKLELDFNQTSV
-484 NIKNN
+484 KNN
-489 ETISSLEKKISE
+489 ETISTLEKKIE
-501 LESKLVLNPDNN
+501 DLESKLVLNPNNN
-513 FYNSK
+513 FYNTK

-548 FNDKCLKD
+548 YNDKCLENI
-556 MNNIFFEKIEQE
+556 NNIVQKLEED
-568 FNKKMDE
+568 FNKKIE
-575 LILKINNDNTNE
+575 EFILKINNDNNNTYENE
-587 NDSCNENNVNLL
+587 INIEKNINWL
-599 KKQIDELL
+599 KKEIDELL
-607 PYKQKC
+607 PYKEKC
-613 LILNKEIDKLQ
+613 LMLNKEINKLQ
-624 IEFNMLKDKSE
+624 IDIDMF
-635 FENKLIKEKEEINK
+635 KEKEELNK
-649 FKIKNIKE
+649 LRNKNIKN
-657 KFINKCSE
+657 KFINKFTE
-665 FIKLNLSNKLDEF
+665 FVKSNISDSNKLDEF
-678 NSIIQN
+678 NSMIKN
-684 LDSEE
+684 LESEE